1 MLCIPSL
8 FYLAFVRLKG
18 RILKKNLGFGGQQ
31 GAILEKGT
39 LVEVKLHGDR
49 RLVVIDRPEGKKHFQ
64 AIDEYGNTHT
74 IHPRE
79 INYTIKVSGEITSF
93 THTKIPTF
101 LSKVDRFL
109 DPSSLEVAW
118 EILIEDNQPT
128 SPHELANLLFSE
140 ISMVTAYASYCLL
153 TNDKIYFKQKGELYE
168 PRSSSQVT
176 ELKHQAE
183 AAAQRARLLEEFQQ
197 KLNTKLAGGA
207 VEWTASDRSRLD
219 CLERYALYG
228 DEASDK
234 AAAQDLLSFGKR
246 SKNEQAAFQML
257 VDLGIWNEHEN
268 LNLLR
273 SQVPLH
279 FANEVVIAA
288 QNCLTAPIP
297 DKMLDLRRDLTHLHV
312 YTIDD
317 ITTTEIDDGLSIETL
332 ADGRKRIWIHIA
344 DPTRW
349 LEPDS
354 PLDKDARKR
363 GTSVYLPTGVIPM
376 FPIEL
381 AAGPMSLIEN
391 KVCHAMSFAVDLD
404 EVGAVSHYEIMAS
417 LVKPNYRLTY
427 EDVEEMLQLGV
438 EDDLD
443 RLADFA
449 RLRKKWRVDQ
459 GAIEIH
465 LPDTSV
471 KVDSKNGDRLG
482 DRLTLELM
490 EDVFSRQLVAEMMI
504 LAGEIA
510 AKFAQ
515 TNNIP
520 IPYRYQEPPELPPL
534 DTLMQLP
541 SGPVR
546 EFAICRCMTKGSLGL
561 YASRHAG
568 LGLDVYAQV
577 TSPIRR
583 YSDLLAHWQ
592 IKAFLRE
599 EPLPFTAEMLTAIL
613 QAIDPAIW
621 DANQVEKQ
629 SVRYWSLEYLRR
641 NKDVVWEAL
650 MLDWLRENEKLAL
663 ILIEDL
669 GLKLPMRINRQIQV
683 GDNLRIKTSEVDP
696 RKDIIYFQ
704 EAQQF
709 QSQLEIEME
718 RESDRLESEYAT
730 TMP

>member
-1 MLCIPSL
+1 M
-8 FYLAFVRLKG
+8 
-18 RILKKNLGFGGQQ
+18 
-31 GAILEKGT
+31 EKGT

-64 AIDEYGNTHT
+64 AIDENGNTHT

-79 INYTIKVSGEITSF
+79 INYIIKASGESSSF
-93 THTKIPTF
+93 TYTQIPSF
-101 LSKVDRFL
+101 LQKVENFL

-128 SPHELANLLFSE
+128 NPSNLANLLFSE
-140 ISMVTAYASYCLL
+140 VSAVTSYASYCLL
-153 TNDKIYFKQKGELYE
+153 SSDKIYFKQKGDLYE
-168 PRSSSQVT
+168 PRSNSQVS

-183 AAAQRARLLEEFQQ
+183 AAAQRAKLIEEFQN
-197 KLNTKLAGGA
+197 KLTTKLSGGE
-207 VEWTASDRSRLD
+207 VTWTTSDRSRLD
-219 CLERYALYG
+219 CLERYALNG

-234 AAAQDLLSFGKR
+234 AAAQELLSFAKR
-246 SKNEQAAFQML
+246 PKNEQAAFQML
-257 VDLGIWNEHEN
+257 VDLGIWSEHEN

-273 SQVPLH
+273 SQIPIR
-279 FANEVVIAA
+279 FANELIAA
-288 QNCLTAPIP
+288 AQECFTAPIP
-297 DKMLDLRRDLTHLHV
+297 DHMGDLRRDLTHLHV

-317 ITTTEIDDGLSIETL
+317 ISTTEIDDGLSIETL

-349 LEPDS
+349 LDPDS
-354 PLDKDARKR
+354 PLDRDARKR

-391 KVCHAMSFAVDLD
+391 KVCHAVSFAVDLD
-404 EVGAVSHYEIMAS
+404 EVGAVAHYEIVTS

-471 KVDSKNGDRLG
+471 KVDSKNGDRL
-482 DRLTLELM
+482 TLELM
-490 EDVFSRQLVAEMMI
+490 EDTFSRQLVAEMMI
-504 LAGEIA
+504 LAGEVA

-520 IPYRYQEPPELPPL
+520 IPYRYQEQPELPPL

-568 LGLDVYAQV
+568 LGLDAYAQV

-592 IKAFLRE
+592 IKAFLRG

-621 DANQVEKQ
+621 DANQVERQ
-629 SVRYWSLEYLRR
+629 SVKYWSLEYLRR

-663 ILIEDL
+663 VLIEDL

-683 GDNLRIKTSEVDP
+683 GDNLQIRTSDVDP

-704 EAQQF
+704 EVQQ
-709 QSQLEIEME
+709 STSPLEIEME
-718 RESDRLESEYAT
+718 RNIDRIESEYAT
-730 TMP
+730 L

>member
-1 MLCIPSL
+1 M
-8 FYLAFVRLKG
+8 
-18 RILKKNLGFGGQQ
+18 
-31 GAILEKGT
+31 EKGT
-39 LVEVKLHGDR
+39 LIEVKLHGDR
-49 RLVVIDRPEGKKHFQ
+49 RLAVIDRPEGKKHFQ
-64 AIDEYGNTHT
+64 AIDENGNTHT

-79 INYTIKVSGEITSF
+79 INYIIKANGESASLTYTQIPSF
-93 THTKIPTF
+93 
-101 LSKVDRFL
+101 LQKVEKFL

-118 EILIEDNQPT
+118 EILSEDNQPT
-128 SPHELANLLFSE
+128 SPNDLANLLFSE
-140 ISMVTAYASYCLL
+140 ISTVTSYASYCLL
-153 TNDKIYFKQKGELYE
+153 STDKIYFKQKGDLYE
-168 PRSSSQVT
+168 PRSGSQVS
-176 ELKHQAE
+176 ELKHQAD
-183 AAAQRARLLEEFQQ
+183 AAAQRAKLIEEFQQ
-197 KLNTKLAGGA
+197 KLSTKLSGDEVA
-207 VEWTASDRSRLD
+207 WTTSDRSRLD

-234 AAAQDLLSFGKR
+234 AAAQELLSFAKR

-273 SQVPLH
+273 SQIPLH
-279 FANEVVIAA
+279 FANEVVAAA
-288 QNCLTAPIP
+288 QDCVTAPIP
-297 DKMLDLRRDLTHLHV
+297 DNMQELRRDLTHLHV

-317 ITTTEIDDGLSIETL
+317 ISTTEIDDGLSIETL
-332 ADGRKRIWIHIA
+332 ADGGKRIWIHIA

-349 LEPDS
+349 LNPES

-376 FPIEL
+376 FPMDL
-381 AAGPMSLIEN
+381 ATGPMSLIEN

-404 EVGAVSHYEIMAS
+404 EVGAVAHYEIVAS

-427 EDVEEMLQLGV
+427 DDVEEMLQLGV
-438 EDDLD
+438 EDDLE
-443 RLADFA
+443 RIADFA
-449 RLRKKWRVDQ
+449 RLRKKWRVAQ

-471 KVDSKNGDRLG
+471 KVDSKNGDRL
-482 DRLTLELM
+482 TLELM
-490 EDVFSRQLVAEMMI
+490 EDTFSRQLVAEMMI
-504 LAGEIA
+504 LAGEVA
-510 AKFAQ
+510 ARFAQ
-515 TNNIP
+515 THSIP
-520 IPYRYQEPPELPPL
+520 IPYRYQEQPELPPL

-568 LGLDVYAQV
+568 LGLDAYAQV

-592 IKAFLRE
+592 IKAFLKN

-613 QAIDPAIW
+613 QAIEPAIW

-663 ILIEDL
+663 VLIEDL
-669 GLKLPMRINRQIQV
+669 GLKLPMRITRQIQV
-683 GDNLRIKTSEVDP
+683 GDNLRIKTGEVDP

-704 EAQQF
+704 EAQP
-709 QSQLEIEME
+709 STSILEMEME
-718 RESDRLESEYAT
+718 RGSDRLESEYAT
-730 TMP
+730 L

>member
-1 MLCIPSL
+1 M
-8 FYLAFVRLKG
+8 
-18 RILKKNLGFGGQQ
+18 
-31 GAILEKGT
+31 EKGT

-64 AIDEYGNTHT
+64 AIDENGNTHT

-79 INYTIKVSGEITSF
+79 INYTIKASGEGTSF
-93 THTKIPTF
+93 NHLQIPSFLQKIE
-101 LSKVDRFL
+101 KFL

-118 EILIEDNQPT
+118 EILIEDNQAT
-128 SPHELANLLFSE
+128 SPSDLANLLFSE
-140 ISMVTAYASYCLL
+140 LSAVTSYASYCLL
-153 TNDKIYFKQKGELYE
+153 SNDKIYFKQKGELYE
-168 PRSSSQVT
+168 PRSLSQVS

-183 AAAQRARLLEEFQQ
+183 AAAQRAKLLEEFQQ
-197 KLNTKLAGGA
+197 KITDKLSGID
-207 VEWTASDRSRLD
+207 VTWTTSERSRLD
-219 CLERYALYG
+219 CLERYALHG

-234 AAAQDLLSFGKR
+234 AAAQELLSFAKR
-246 SKNEQAAFQML
+246 SKNEQSAFQML
-257 VDLGIWNEHEN
+257 VDLGIWSEHEN

-273 SQVPLH
+273 SQIPIR
-279 FANEVVIAA
+279 FANELIAA
-288 QNCLTAPIP
+288 AQECFTNPIP
-297 DKMLDLRRDLTHLHV
+297 DRMGDLRRDLTHLHV

-317 ITTTEIDDGLSIETL
+317 ISTTEIDDGLSIETL
-332 ADGRKRIWIHIA
+332 ADGSKRIWIHIA

-349 LEPDS
+349 LDPES
-354 PLDKDARKR
+354 ALDKDARKR

-376 FPIEL
+376 FPMDL
-381 AAGPMSLIEN
+381 ATGPMSLIES

-404 EVGAVSHYEIMAS
+404 AVGAIAKYEIVAS

-427 EDVEEMLQLGV
+427 DDVEEMLQLGV
-438 EDDLD
+438 EDDLE
-443 RLADFA
+443 RLADYA

-471 KVDSKNGDRLG
+471 KVDSKNGDRL
-482 DRLTLELM
+482 TLELM
-490 EDVFSRQLVAEMMI
+490 EDTFSRQLVAEMMI
-504 LAGEIA
+504 LAGEVA

-520 IPYRYQEPPELPPL
+520 IPYRYQEQPELPPL

-561 YASRHAG
+561 YASRHSG
-568 LGLDVYAQV
+568 LGLDAYAQV

-592 IKAFLRE
+592 IKAFLLG

-663 ILIEDL
+663 VLIEDL
-669 GLKLPMRINRQIQV
+669 GLKLPMRITRQIQV
-683 GDNLRIKTSEVDP
+683 GDNLRIKTGEVDP

-704 EAQQF
+704 EAQQ
-709 QSQLEIEME
+709 STSVLEMEME
-718 RESDRLESEYAT
+718 RDSDRHESEYAT
-730 TMP
+730 

>member
-1 MLCIPSL
+1 
-8 FYLAFVRLKG
+8 
-18 RILKKNLGFGGQQ
+18 
-31 GAILEKGT
+31 LEKGT

-64 AIDEYGNTHT
+64 AIDENGNTHT

-79 INYTIKVSGEITSF
+79 INYTIKASGEGTSF
-93 THTKIPTF
+93 NHLQIPSFLQKIE
-101 LSKVDRFL
+101 KFL

-118 EILIEDNQPT
+118 EILIEDNQAT
-128 SPHELANLLFSE
+128 SPSDLANLLFSE
-140 ISMVTAYASYCLL
+140 LSAVTSYASYCLL
-153 TNDKIYFKQKGELYE
+153 SNDKIYFKQKGDLFE
-168 PRSSSQVT
+168 PRSLSQVS

-183 AAAQRARLLEEFQQ
+183 AAAQRAKLLEEFQQ
-197 KLNTKLAGGA
+197 KITDKLSGA
-207 VEWTASDRSRLD
+207 DVTWTTSDRSRLD
-219 CLERYALYG
+219 CLERYALHG

-234 AAAQDLLSFGKR
+234 AAAQELLSFAKR
-246 SKNEQAAFQML
+246 SKNEQSAFQML
-257 VDLGIWNEHEN
+257 VDLGIWSEHEN

-273 SQVPLH
+273 SQIPIR
-279 FANEVVIAA
+279 FANELIAA
-288 QNCLTAPIP
+288 AQECFTNPIP
-297 DKMLDLRRDLTHLHV
+297 DRMGDLRRDLTHLHV

-317 ITTTEIDDGLSIETL
+317 ISTTEIDDGLSIETL
-332 ADGRKRIWIHIA
+332 ADGSKRIWIHIA

-349 LEPDS
+349 LDPES
-354 PLDKDARKR
+354 ALDKDARKR

-376 FPIEL
+376 FPMDL
-381 AAGPMSLIEN
+381 ATGPMSLIES

-404 EVGAVSHYEIMAS
+404 AVGAIANYEIVAS

-427 EDVEEMLQLGV
+427 DDVEEMLQLGV
-438 EDDLD
+438 EDDLE
-443 RLADFA
+443 RLADYA

-471 KVDSKNGDRLG
+471 KVDSKNGDRL
-482 DRLTLELM
+482 TLELM
-490 EDVFSRQLVAEMMI
+490 EDTFSRQLVAEMMI
-504 LAGEIA
+504 LAGEVA

-520 IPYRYQEPPELPPL
+520 IPYRYQEQPELPPL

-561 YASRHAG
+561 YASRHSG
-568 LGLDVYAQV
+568 LGLDAYAQV

-592 IKAFLRE
+592 IKAFLLG

-663 ILIEDL
+663 VLIEDL
-669 GLKLPMRINRQIQV
+669 GLKLPMRITRQIQV
-683 GDNLRIKTSEVDP
+683 GDNLRIKTGEVDP
-696 RKDIIYFQ
+696 RKDVIYFL
-704 EAQQF
+704 EAQQ
-709 QSQLEIEME
+709 STSVLEMEME
-718 RESDRLESEYAT
+718 RDSDRHESEYAT
-730 TMP
+730 

>member
-1 MLCIPSL
+1 M
-8 FYLAFVRLKG
+8 
-18 RILKKNLGFGGQQ
+18 
-31 GAILEKGT
+31 EKGT
-39 LVEVKLHGDR
+39 LVEIKLHGDR

-64 AIDEYGNTHT
+64 AIDENGNTHT
-74 IHPRE
+74 VHPRE
-79 INYTIKVSGEITSF
+79 INYTIKANGENSSF
-93 THTKIPTF
+93 TYSQIPSF
-101 LSKVDRFL
+101 LQKTEKFL

-118 EILIEDNQPT
+118 EILIEDNQAT
-128 SPHELANLLFSE
+128 SPTDLANLLFSE
-140 ISMVTAYASYCLL
+140 ISAVTSYASYCLL
-153 TNDKIYFKQKGELYE
+153 NNDKIYFKQKGDLYE

-176 ELKHQAE
+176 ELKYQAN
-183 AAAQRARLLEEFQQ
+183 AAAQRAKLIEEFQQ
-197 KLNTKLAGGA
+197 KLTTRLSGGD
-207 VEWTASDRSRLD
+207 VTWTTSDRSRLD
-219 CLERYALYG
+219 CLERYALHG

-234 AAAQDLLSFGKR
+234 SAAQELLSFAKR
-246 SKNEQAAFQML
+246 SKNEPAAFQML

-273 SQVPLH
+273 SQIPIR
-279 FANEVVIAA
+279 FANELLVAA
-288 QNCLTAPIP
+288 QDCLNAPIP
-297 DKMLDLRRDLTHLHV
+297 DKMQDLRRDLTHLHV

-317 ITTTEIDDGLSIETL
+317 ISTTEIDDGLSIETL
-332 ADGRKRIWIHIA
+332 ADGNKRIWIHIA

-349 LEPDS
+349 LEPES
-354 PLDKDARKR
+354 ILDKDARKR

-376 FPIEL
+376 FPMDL
-381 AAGPMSLIEN
+381 ATGPMSLIQS

-404 EVGAVSHYEIMAS
+404 EMGAISNYEIVAS
-417 LVKPNYRLTY
+417 LIKPNYRLTY

-438 EDDLD
+438 EDDLE

-449 RLRKKWRVDQ
+449 RLRKKWRVSQ

-471 KVDSKNGDRLG
+471 KVDSNPKAQSDAKGG
-482 DRLTLELM
+482 DRLTLELV
-490 EDVFSRQLVAEMMI
+490 EDTFSRQLVAEMMI
-504 LAGEIA
+504 LGGEVA

-520 IPYRYQEPPELPPL
+520 IPYRYQEQPELPPL

-541 SGPVR
+541 AGPVR

-568 LGLDVYAQV
+568 LGLDAYAQI

-592 IKAFLRE
+592 IKAFLRQ
-599 EPLPFTAEMLTAIL
+599 EPLPFTAEMLTGIL
-613 QAIDPAIW
+613 QAIEPAIW

-663 ILIEDL
+663 VLIEDL
-669 GLKLPMRINRQIQV
+669 GLKLPMKISRQIQV

-704 EAQQF
+704 EAQQ
-709 QSQLEIEME
+709 STSILEME
-718 RESDRLESEYAT
+718 MDRDSDQTSDLLESEYAT
-730 TMP
+730 L

>member
-1 MLCIPSL
+1 M
-8 FYLAFVRLKG
+8 
-18 RILKKNLGFGGQQ
+18 
-31 GAILEKGT
+31 EKGT

-64 AIDEYGNTHT
+64 AIDENGNTHT

-79 INYTIKVSGEITSF
+79 INYTIKASGEGTSF
-93 THTKIPTF
+93 NHLQIPSF
-101 LSKVDRFL
+101 LQKTEKFL

-118 EILIEDNQPT
+118 EILIEDNQAT
-128 SPHELANLLFSE
+128 SPSDLANLLFSE
-140 ISMVTAYASYCLL
+140 LSAVTSYASYCLL
-153 TNDKIYFKQKGELYE
+153 SNDKIYFKQKGDLYE
-168 PRSSSQVT
+168 PRSLSQVS

-183 AAAQRARLLEEFQQ
+183 AAAQRAKLLEEFQQ
-197 KLNTKLAGGA
+197 KITDKLSGA
-207 VEWTASDRSRLD
+207 DVAWTTSDRSRLD
-219 CLERYALYG
+219 CLERYALHG

-234 AAAQDLLSFGKR
+234 AAAQELLSFAKR
-246 SKNEQAAFQML
+246 SKNEQSAFQML
-257 VDLGIWNEHEN
+257 VDLGIWSEHEN

-273 SQVPLH
+273 SQIPIR
-279 FANEVVIAA
+279 FANELIAA
-288 QNCLTAPIP
+288 AQECFTNPIP
-297 DKMLDLRRDLTHLHV
+297 DKMGDLRRDLTHLHV

-317 ITTTEIDDGLSIETL
+317 ISTTEIDDGLSIETL
-332 ADGRKRIWIHIA
+332 ADGSKRIWIHIA

-349 LEPDS
+349 LDPES
-354 PLDKDARKR
+354 ALDKDARKR

-376 FPIEL
+376 FPMDL
-381 AAGPMSLIEN
+381 ATGPMSLIES

-404 EVGAVSHYEIMAS
+404 AVGAIANYEIVAS

-427 EDVEEMLQLGV
+427 DDVEEMLQLGV
-438 EDDLD
+438 EDDLE
-443 RLADFA
+443 RLADYA

-471 KVDSKNGDRLG
+471 KVDSKNGDRL
-482 DRLTLELM
+482 TLELM
-490 EDVFSRQLVAEMMI
+490 EDTFSRQLVAEMMI
-504 LAGEIA
+504 LAGEVA

-520 IPYRYQEPPELPPL
+520 IPYRYQEQPELPPL

-561 YASRHAG
+561 YASRHSG
-568 LGLDVYAQV
+568 LGLDAYAQV

-592 IKAFLRE
+592 IKAFLLG

-663 ILIEDL
+663 VLIEDL
-669 GLKLPMRINRQIQV
+669 GLKLPMRITRQIQV
-683 GDNLRIKTSEVDP
+683 GDNLRIKTGEVDP

-704 EAQQF
+704 EAQQ
-709 QSQLEIEME
+709 STSVLEMEME
-718 RESDRLESEYAT
+718 RDSDRHESEYAT
-730 TMP
+730 

>member
-1 MLCIPSL
+1 M
-8 FYLAFVRLKG
+8 
-18 RILKKNLGFGGQQ
+18 
-31 GAILEKGT
+31 EKGT

-64 AIDEYGNTHT
+64 AIDENGSTHT

-79 INYTIKVSGEITSF
+79 VNYIIKAIGESSSF
-93 THTKIPTF
+93 THIKIPSF
-101 LSKVDRFL
+101 LQKVENFL
-109 DPSSLEVAW
+109 DPSSLEIAW
-118 EILIEDNQPT
+118 ELLIEDNQAV
-128 SPHELANLLFSE
+128 SPNDLANLLFSE
-140 ISMVTAYASYCLL
+140 ISAVTSYASYCLL
-153 TNDKIYFKQKGELYE
+153 SNDKVYFKQKGDLYE
-168 PRSSSQVT
+168 PRSSTQVL

-183 AAAQRARLLEEFQQ
+183 AASQRAKLIEEFQQ
-197 KLNTKLAGGA
+197 KLSSKLSGND
-207 VEWTASDRSRLD
+207 VIWTSSDRSRLD
-219 CLERYALYG
+219 CLERYALHG

-234 AAAQDLLSFGKR
+234 SAAQELLSFAKR
-246 SKNEQAAFQML
+246 SKNEPAAFQML

-273 SQVPLH
+273 SQIPIR
-279 FANEVVIAA
+279 FANELLVAA
-288 QNCLTAPIP
+288 QDCLNAPIP
-297 DKMLDLRRDLTHLHV
+297 DKMQDLRRDLTHLHV

-317 ITTTEIDDGLSIETL
+317 ISTTEIDDGLSIETL
-332 ADGRKRIWIHIA
+332 ADGSKRIWIHIA

-349 LEPDS
+349 LEPES
-354 PLDKDARKR
+354 ILDKDARKR

-376 FPIEL
+376 FPMDL
-381 AAGPMSLIEN
+381 ATGPMSLIQS

-404 EVGAVSHYEIMAS
+404 EMGAISNYEIVAS
-417 LVKPNYRLTY
+417 LIKPNYRLTY

-438 EDDLD
+438 EDDLE

-449 RLRKKWRVDQ
+449 RLRKKWRVSQ

-471 KVDSKNGDRLG
+471 KVDSNPKAQSDAKGG
-482 DRLTLELM
+482 DRLTLELV
-490 EDVFSRQLVAEMMI
+490 EDTFSRQLVAEMMI
-504 LAGEIA
+504 LGGEVA

-520 IPYRYQEPPELPPL
+520 IPYRYQEQPELPPL

-541 SGPVR
+541 AGPVR

-568 LGLDVYAQV
+568 LGLDAYAQI

-592 IKAFLRE
+592 IKAFLRQ
-599 EPLPFTAEMLTAIL
+599 EPLPFTAEMLTGIL
-613 QAIDPAIW
+613 QAIEPAIW

-663 ILIEDL
+663 VLIEDL
-669 GLKLPMRINRQIQV
+669 GLKLPMKISRQIQV

-704 EAQQF
+704 EAQQ
-709 QSQLEIEME
+709 STSILEME
-718 RESDRLESEYAT
+718 MDRDSDQTSDRLESEYANI
-730 TMP
+730 

>member
-1 MLCIPSL
+1 M
-8 FYLAFVRLKG
+8 
-18 RILKKNLGFGGQQ
+18 
-31 GAILEKGT
+31 EKGT

-64 AIDEYGNTHT
+64 AIDENGNTHT

-79 INYTIKVSGEITSF
+79 INYTIKASGENSSF
-93 THTKIPTF
+93 THLQIPSF
-101 LSKVDRFL
+101 LQKVEKFL

-118 EILIEDNQPT
+118 EILIEDNQATNPND
-128 SPHELANLLFSE
+128 LANLLFSE
-140 ISMVTAYASYCLL
+140 STAVTSYASYCLL
-153 TNDKIYFKQKGELYE
+153 SNDKIYFKQKGDLYE
-168 PRSSSQVT
+168 PRSSSQVS
-176 ELKHQAE
+176 ELKHQAD
-183 AAAQRARLLEEFQQ
+183 AAAQRAKLIEEFQQ
-197 KLNTKLAGGA
+197 KLTTKLSGGDIA
-207 VEWTASDRSRLD
+207 WTTSDRSRLD

-234 AAAQDLLSFGKR
+234 AAAQELLSFAKR

-257 VDLGIWNEHEN
+257 VDLGIWSEHEN

-273 SQVPLH
+273 SQIPIR
-279 FANEVVIAA
+279 FANELIAA
-288 QNCLTAPIP
+288 AQECFTSPIP
-297 DKMLDLRRDLTHLHV
+297 DNMGDLRRDLTHLHV

-317 ITTTEIDDGLSIETL
+317 ISTTEIDDGLSIETL

-349 LEPDS
+349 LDPES

-404 EVGAVSHYEIMAS
+404 EVGAVAHYEIVAS

-471 KVDSKNGDRLG
+471 KVDSKNGDRL
-482 DRLTLELM
+482 TLELM
-490 EDVFSRQLVAEMMI
+490 EDTFSRQLVAEMMI
-504 LAGEIA
+504 LAGEVA

-520 IPYRYQEPPELPPL
+520 IPYRYQEQPELPPL

-568 LGLDVYAQV
+568 LGLDAYAQV

-663 ILIEDL
+663 VLIEDL

-683 GDNLRIKTSEVDP
+683 GDNLRIKTGEVDP

-704 EAQQF
+704 EAQQ
-709 QSQLEIEME
+709 STSVLEMEME
-718 RESDRLESEYAT
+718 RDSDRLESEYAS
-730 TMP
+730 PI

>member
-1 MLCIPSL
+1 
-8 FYLAFVRLKG
+8 
-18 RILKKNLGFGGQQ
+18 
-31 GAILEKGT
+31 LEKGT

-64 AIDEYGNTHT
+64 AIDENGNTHT

-79 INYTIKVSGEITSF
+79 INYTIKASGEGTSF
-93 THTKIPTF
+93 NHLQIPSFLQKIE
-101 LSKVDRFL
+101 KFL

-118 EILIEDNQPT
+118 EILIEDNQAT
-128 SPHELANLLFSE
+128 SPSDLANLLFSE
-140 ISMVTAYASYCLL
+140 LSAVTSYASYCLL
-153 TNDKIYFKQKGELYE
+153 SNDKIYFKQKGDLFE
-168 PRSSSQVT
+168 PRSLSQVS

-183 AAAQRARLLEEFQQ
+183 AAAQRAKLLEEFQQ
-197 KLNTKLAGGA
+197 KITDKLSGA
-207 VEWTASDRSRLD
+207 DVTWTTSDRSRLD
-219 CLERYALYG
+219 CLERYALHG

-234 AAAQDLLSFGKR
+234 AAAQELLSFAKR
-246 SKNEQAAFQML
+246 SKNEQSAFQML
-257 VDLGIWNEHEN
+257 VDLGIWSEHEN

-273 SQVPLH
+273 SQIPIR
-279 FANEVVIAA
+279 FANELIAA
-288 QNCLTAPIP
+288 AQECFTNPIP
-297 DKMLDLRRDLTHLHV
+297 DRMGDLRRDLTHLHV

-317 ITTTEIDDGLSIETL
+317 ISTTEIDDGLSIETL
-332 ADGRKRIWIHIA
+332 ADGSKRIWIHIA

-349 LEPDS
+349 LDPES
-354 PLDKDARKR
+354 ALDKDARKR

-376 FPIEL
+376 FPMDL
-381 AAGPMSLIEN
+381 ATGPMSLIES

-404 EVGAVSHYEIMAS
+404 AVGAIANYEIVAS

-427 EDVEEMLQLGV
+427 DDVEEMLQLGV
-438 EDDLD
+438 EDDLE
-443 RLADFA
+443 RLADYA

-471 KVDSKNGDRLG
+471 KVDSKNGDRL
-482 DRLTLELM
+482 TLELM
-490 EDVFSRQLVAEMMI
+490 EDTFSRQLVAEMMI
-504 LAGEIA
+504 LAGEVA

-520 IPYRYQEPPELPPL
+520 IPYRYQEQPELPPL

-561 YASRHAG
+561 YASRHSG
-568 LGLDVYAQV
+568 LGLDAYAQV

-592 IKAFLRE
+592 IKAFLLG

-663 ILIEDL
+663 VLIEDL
-669 GLKLPMRINRQIQV
+669 GLKLPMRITRQIQV
-683 GDNLRIKTSEVDP
+683 GDNLRIKTGEVDP
-696 RKDIIYFQ
+696 RKDIIYFL
-704 EAQQF
+704 EAQQ
-709 QSQLEIEME
+709 STSVLEMEME
-718 RESDRLESEYAT
+718 RDSDRHESEYAT
-730 TMP
+730 

>member
-1 MLCIPSL
+1 M
-8 FYLAFVRLKG
+8 
-18 RILKKNLGFGGQQ
+18 
-31 GAILEKGT
+31 EKGT

-64 AIDEYGNTHT
+64 AIDQNGNTHT

-79 INYTIKVSGEITSF
+79 INYIIKASGESTSF
-93 THTKIPTF
+93 TYTQIPSF
-101 LSKVDRFL
+101 LQKVDKFL

-118 EILIEDNQPT
+118 EILIEDSQIT
-128 SPHELANLLFSE
+128 SPNDLANLLFSE
-140 ISMVTAYASYCLL
+140 ISAVTSYASYCLL
-153 TNDKIYFKQKGELYE
+153 ANDKIYFKQKGDLYE
-168 PRSSSQVT
+168 PRSSSQVS

-183 AAAQRARLLEEFQQ
+183 AAAQRAKLIEEFQQ
-197 KLNTKLAGGA
+197 KITTKLSGSE
-207 VEWTASDRSRLD
+207 VTWTTSDRSRLD

-234 AAAQDLLSFGKR
+234 AAAQELLSFAKR

-257 VDLGIWNEHEN
+257 VDLGIWSEHEN

-273 SQVPLH
+273 SQIPIR
-279 FANEVVIAA
+279 FANELIAA
-288 QNCLTAPIP
+288 AQECFTAPIP
-297 DKMLDLRRDLTHLHV
+297 DNMGDLRRDLTHLHV

-317 ITTTEIDDGLSIETL
+317 ISTTEIDDGLSIETL
-332 ADGRKRIWIHIA
+332 ADGRKRIWVHIA

-349 LEPDS
+349 LDPDS

-391 KVCHAMSFAVDLD
+391 KVCHAMSFAIDLD
-404 EVGAVSHYEIMAS
+404 EVGAIAHYEIVAS

-438 EDDLD
+438 EDDLE

-449 RLRKKWRVDQ
+449 RLRKKWRVAQ

-471 KVDSKNGDRLG
+471 KVDSKND

-490 EDVFSRQLVAEMMI
+490 EDTFSRQLVAEMMI
-504 LAGEIA
+504 LAGEVA

-520 IPYRYQEPPELPPL
+520 IPYRYQEQPELPPL

-568 LGLDVYAQV
+568 LGLDAYAQV

-663 ILIEDL
+663 VLIEDL

-683 GDNLRIKTSEVDP
+683 GDTLRIKTGEVDP

-704 EAQQF
+704 EAQQ
-709 QSQLEIEME
+709 STSILEIEME
-718 RESDRLESEYAT
+718 RDSDRLESEYT
-730 TMP
+730 TIS

>member
-1 MLCIPSL
+1 LT
-8 FYLAFVRLKG
+8 G
-18 RILKKNLGFGGQQ
+18 Q

-64 AIDEYGNTHT
+64 AIDENGNSHT

-79 INYTIKVSGEITSF
+79 INYVVKGNAENFSF
-93 THTKIPTF
+93 THMQIPTF
-101 LSKVDRFL
+101 LQKIQNFL

-118 EILIEDNQPT
+118 EILIEDNQTTDPND
-128 SPHELANLLFSE
+128 LANLLFSE
-140 ISMVTAYASYCLL
+140 ISPVTSYAAYCLL
-153 TNDKIYFKQKGELYE
+153 SDDKIYFKQKGNFYE
-168 PRSSSQVT
+168 PRSSAQIL

-183 AAAQRARLLEEFQQ
+183 AASQKAKLIEEFQQ
-197 KLNTKLAGGA
+197 KLTDKLAGGD
-207 VEWTASDRSRLD
+207 VTWTVSDRTRLES
-219 CLERYALYG
+219 LERYALHG
-228 DEASDK
+228 DETSDK
-234 AAAQDLLSFGKR
+234 AIAQELLSFAKR

-273 SQVPLH
+273 SQVPIR
-279 FANEVVIAA
+279 FANEVLAAA
-288 QNCLTAPIP
+288 QACLAEPIP
-297 DKMLDLRRDLTHLHV
+297 DSMQELRKDLTHLHV

-317 ITTTEIDDGLSIETL
+317 ISTTEIDDGLSVETL
-332 ADGRKRIWIHIA
+332 ENGSKRIWIHIA

-349 LEPDS
+349 VDPESL
-354 PLDKDARKR
+354 LDRDARKR

-381 AAGPMSLIEN
+381 AAGPMSLIQS
-391 KVCHAMSFAVDLD
+391 KVCHALSFAVDLD
-404 EVGAVSHYEIMAS
+404 ELGAVANYEIMAS

-443 RLADFA
+443 RLAEFA
-449 RLRKKWRVDQ
+449 RLRKKWRVAE

-465 LPDTSV
+465 LPDTTV
-471 KVDSKNGDRLG
+471 KVDPRPEDQGG
-482 DRLTLELM
+482 GVTLELM
-490 EDVFSRQLVAEMMI
+490 EDSFSRQLVAEMMI
-504 LAGEIA
+504 LAGEVA
-510 AKFAQ
+510 ARFAQ

-520 IPYRYQEPPELPPL
+520 IPYRYQDQPELPPL
-534 DTLMQLP
+534 DTLMLLP

-546 EFAICRCMTKGSLGL
+546 EFAICRCMTKGLLGL
-561 YASRHAG
+561 YASRHSG
-568 LGLDVYAQV
+568 LGLDAYAQV

-592 IKAFLRE
+592 IKAFLRDQA
-599 EPLPFTAEMLTAIL
+599 LPFTAEMLTSIL

-641 NKDVVWEAL
+641 HKDVVWEAL

-683 GDNLRIKTSEVDP
+683 GDNLRIKTGEVEP

-704 EAQQF
+704 EVQQGSD
-709 QSQLEIEME
+709 Q
-718 RESDRLESEYAT
+718 ESKILG
-730 TMP
+730 

>member
-1 MLCIPSL
+1 LQ
-8 FYLAFVRLKG
+8 KT
-18 RILKKNLGFGGQQ
+18 
-31 GAILEKGT
+31 EK
-39 LVEVKLHGDR
+39 
-49 RLVVIDRPEGKKHFQ
+49 
-64 AIDEYGNTHT
+64 
-74 IHPRE
+74 
-79 INYTIKVSGEITSF
+79 
-93 THTKIPTF
+93 
-101 LSKVDRFL
+101 FL

-118 EILIEDNQPT
+118 EILIEDNQAT
-128 SPHELANLLFSE
+128 SPNDLANLLFSE
-140 ISMVTAYASYCLL
+140 LSAVTSYASYCLL
-153 TNDKIYFKQKGELYE
+153 SNDKIYFKQKGEIYE
-168 PRSSSQVT
+168 PRSLSQVS

-183 AAAQRARLLEEFQQ
+183 AAAQRAKLLEEFQQ
-197 KLNTKLAGGA
+197 KITDKLSGGD
-207 VEWTASDRSRLD
+207 VTWTTSDRSRLD
-219 CLERYALYG
+219 CLERYALHG

-234 AAAQDLLSFGKR
+234 AAAQELLSFAKR
-246 SKNEQAAFQML
+246 SKNEQSAFQML
-257 VDLGIWNEHEN
+257 VDLGIWSEHEN

-273 SQVPLH
+273 SQIPIR
-279 FANEVVIAA
+279 FANELIAA
-288 QNCLTAPIP
+288 AQECFTNPIP
-297 DKMLDLRRDLTHLHV
+297 DKMGDLRRDLTHLHV

-317 ITTTEIDDGLSIETL
+317 ISTTEIDDGLSIETL
-332 ADGRKRIWIHIA
+332 SDGCKRIWIHIA

-349 LEPDS
+349 LDPES
-354 PLDKDARKR
+354 ALDKDARKR

-376 FPIEL
+376 FPMDL
-381 AAGPMSLIEN
+381 ATGPMSLIES

-404 EVGAVSHYEIMAS
+404 AVGAIANYEIVAS

-427 EDVEEMLQLGV
+427 DDVEEMLQLGV
-438 EDDLD
+438 EDDLE
-443 RLADFA
+443 RLADYA

-471 KVDSKNGDRLG
+471 KVDSKDG

-490 EDVFSRQLVAEMMI
+490 EDTFSRQLVAEMMI
-504 LAGEIA
+504 LAGEVA

-520 IPYRYQEPPELPPL
+520 IPYRYQEQPELPPL

-561 YASRHAG
+561 YASRHSG
-568 LGLDVYAQV
+568 LGLDAYAQV

-592 IKAFLRE
+592 IKAFLLE

-663 ILIEDL
+663 VLIEDL
-669 GLKLPMRINRQIQV
+669 GLKLPMRITRQIQV
-683 GDNLRIKTSEVDP
+683 GDNLRIKTGEVDP
-696 RKDIIYFQ
+696 RKDIIYFL
-704 EAQQF
+704 EAQQ
-709 QSQLEIEME
+709 STSVLEMEME
-718 RESDRLESEYAT
+718 RDSDRLESEYAT
-730 TMP
+730 

>member
-1 MLCIPSL
+1 LT
-8 FYLAFVRLKG
+8 G
-18 RILKKNLGFGGQQ
+18 Q

-64 AIDEYGNTHT
+64 AIDENGNSHT

-79 INYTIKVSGEITSF
+79 INYVVKGNAENFSF
-93 THTKIPTF
+93 THMQIPKFLQKIQN
-101 LSKVDRFL
+101 FL

-118 EILIEDNQPT
+118 EILIEDNQTTDPND
-128 SPHELANLLFSE
+128 LANLLFSE
-140 ISMVTAYASYCLL
+140 ISPVTSYAAYCLL
-153 TNDKIYFKQKGELYE
+153 SDDKIYFKQKGNFYE
-168 PRSSSQVT
+168 PRSSAQIL

-183 AAAQRARLLEEFQQ
+183 AASQKAKLIEEFQQ
-197 KLNTKLAGGA
+197 KLTDKLAGGD
-207 VEWTASDRSRLD
+207 VTWTVSDRTRLES
-219 CLERYALYG
+219 LERYALHG
-228 DEASDK
+228 DETSDK
-234 AAAQDLLSFGKR
+234 AIAQELLSFAKR

-273 SQVPLH
+273 SQVPIR
-279 FANEVVIAA
+279 FANEVLAAA
-288 QNCLTAPIP
+288 QACLAEPIP
-297 DKMLDLRRDLTHLHV
+297 DSMQELRKDLTHLHV

-317 ITTTEIDDGLSIETL
+317 ISTTEIDDGLSVETL
-332 ADGRKRIWIHIA
+332 ENGSKRIWIHIA

-349 LEPDS
+349 VDPES
-354 PLDKDARKR
+354 PLDRDARKR

-381 AAGPMSLIEN
+381 AAGPMSLIQS
-391 KVCHAMSFAVDLD
+391 KVCHALSFAVDLD
-404 EVGAVSHYEIMAS
+404 ELGAVANYEIMAS

-443 RLADFA
+443 RLAEFA
-449 RLRKKWRVDQ
+449 RLRKKWRVAE

-465 LPDTSV
+465 LPDTTV
-471 KVDSKNGDRLG
+471 KVDPRPEDQGG
-482 DRLTLELM
+482 GVTLELM
-490 EDVFSRQLVAEMMI
+490 EDSFSRQLVAEMMI
-504 LAGEIA
+504 LAGEVA
-510 AKFAQ
+510 ARFAQ

-520 IPYRYQEPPELPPL
+520 IPYRYQDQPELPPL
-534 DTLMQLP
+534 DTLMLLP

-546 EFAICRCMTKGSLGL
+546 EFAICRCMTKGLLGL
-561 YASRHAG
+561 YASRHSG
-568 LGLDVYAQV
+568 LGLDAYAQV

-592 IKAFLRE
+592 IKAFLRDQA
-599 EPLPFTAEMLTAIL
+599 LPFTAEMLTSIL

-641 NKDVVWEAL
+641 HKDVVWEAL

-683 GDNLRIKTSEVDP
+683 GDNLRIKTGEVEP

-704 EAQQF
+704 EVQQGSD
-709 QSQLEIEME
+709 Q
-718 RESDRLESEYAT
+718 ESKILG
-730 TMP
+730 

>member
-1 MLCIPSL
+1 M
-8 FYLAFVRLKG
+8 
-18 RILKKNLGFGGQQ
+18 
-31 GAILEKGT
+31 EKGT

-64 AIDEYGNTHT
+64 AIDENGNTHT

-79 INYTIKVSGEITSF
+79 INYTIKASGECPSF
-93 THTKIPTF
+93 NHLQIPSFLQKIE
-101 LSKVDRFL
+101 KFL

-118 EILIEDNQPT
+118 EILIEDNQAT
-128 SPHELANLLFSE
+128 SPSDLANLLFSE
-140 ISMVTAYASYCLL
+140 LSAVTSYASYCLL
-153 TNDKIYFKQKGELYE
+153 SNDKIYFKQKGELYE
-168 PRSSSQVT
+168 PRSLSQVS

-183 AAAQRARLLEEFQQ
+183 AAAQRAKLLEEFQQ
-197 KLNTKLAGGA
+197 KITDKLAG
-207 VEWTASDRSRLD
+207 VDVTWTTSDRSRLD
-219 CLERYALYG
+219 CLERYALHG

-234 AAAQDLLSFGKR
+234 AAAQELLSFAKR
-246 SKNEQAAFQML
+246 SKNEQSAFQML
-257 VDLGIWNEHEN
+257 VDLGIWSEHEN

-273 SQVPLH
+273 SQIPIR
-279 FANEVVIAA
+279 FANELIAA
-288 QNCLTAPIP
+288 AQECFTNPIP
-297 DKMLDLRRDLTHLHV
+297 DKMGDLRRDLTHLHV

-317 ITTTEIDDGLSIETL
+317 ISTTEIDDGLSIETL
-332 ADGRKRIWIHIA
+332 ADGSKRIWIHIA

-349 LEPDS
+349 LDPES
-354 PLDKDARKR
+354 ALDKDARKR

-376 FPIEL
+376 FPMDL
-381 AAGPMSLIEN
+381 ATGPMSLIES

-404 EVGAVSHYEIMAS
+404 AVGAIANYEIVAS

-427 EDVEEMLQLGV
+427 DDVEEMLQLGV
-438 EDDLD
+438 EDDLE
-443 RLADFA
+443 RLADYA
-449 RLRKKWRVDQ
+449 RLRKKWRIAQ

-471 KVDSKNGDRLG
+471 KVDSKDG

-490 EDVFSRQLVAEMMI
+490 EDTFSRQLVAEMMI
-504 LAGEIA
+504 LAGEVA

-520 IPYRYQEPPELPPL
+520 IPYRYQEQPELPPL

-561 YASRHAG
+561 YASRHSG
-568 LGLDVYAQV
+568 LGLDAYAQV

-592 IKAFLRE
+592 IKAFLLG

-663 ILIEDL
+663 VLIEDL
-669 GLKLPMRINRQIQV
+669 GLKLPMRITRQIQV
-683 GDNLRIKTSEVDP
+683 GDNLRIKTGEVDP

-704 EAQQF
+704 ESQQ
-709 QSQLEIEME
+709 STSVLEMEME
-718 RESDRLESEYAT
+718 RDSDRHEFEYAT
-730 TMP
+730 

>member
-1 MLCIPSL
+1 M
-8 FYLAFVRLKG
+8 
-18 RILKKNLGFGGQQ
+18 
-31 GAILEKGT
+31 EKGT

-64 AIDEYGNTHT
+64 AIDENGNTHT

-79 INYTIKVSGEITSF
+79 INYTIKASGESTSF
-93 THTKIPTF
+93 NHLQIPSF
-101 LSKVDRFL
+101 LQKVEKFL

-118 EILIEDNQPT
+118 EILIEDSQAT
-128 SPHELANLLFSE
+128 SPNDLANLLFSE
-140 ISMVTAYASYCLL
+140 ISSVTSYASYCLL
-153 TNDKIYFKQKGELYE
+153 INDKIYFKQKGDLYE
-168 PRSSSQVT
+168 PRSSSQVL

-183 AAAQRARLLEEFQQ
+183 AAAQRAKLLEEFQQ
-197 KLNTKLAGGA
+197 KLTTKLSGGE
-207 VEWTASDRSRLD
+207 VTWTTSDRARLD
-219 CLERYALYG
+219 CLERYALHG

-234 AAAQDLLSFGKR
+234 TAAQELLSFAKR

-257 VDLGIWNEHEN
+257 VDLGIWSEHEN

-273 SQVPLH
+273 SQIPIR
-279 FANEVVIAA
+279 FANELIAA
-288 QNCLTAPIP
+288 AQECFTAPIP
-297 DKMLDLRRDLTHLHV
+297 DNMRDLRRDLTHLHV

-317 ITTTEIDDGLSIETL
+317 ISTTEIDDGLSIETL
-332 ADGRKRIWIHIA
+332 ADGKKRIWIHIA

-349 LEPDS
+349 LDPES

-391 KVCHAMSFAVDLD
+391 KVCHALSFAVDLD
-404 EVGAVSHYEIMAS
+404 EVGAVANYEIVAS

-471 KVDSKNGDRLG
+471 KVDSKNGDRL
-482 DRLTLELM
+482 TLELM
-490 EDVFSRQLVAEMMI
+490 EDTFSRQLVAEMMI
-504 LAGEIA
+504 LAGEVA

-520 IPYRYQEPPELPPL
+520 IPYRYQEQPELPPL

-568 LGLDVYAQV
+568 LGLDAYAQV

-592 IKAFLRE
+592 IKAFLRGE
-599 EPLPFTAEMLTAIL
+599 SLPFTAERLTEIL

-621 DANQVEKQ
+621 DANQVERQ
-629 SVRYWSLEYLRR
+629 SVKYWSLEYLRR

-663 ILIEDL
+663 VLIEDL

-683 GDNLRIKTSEVDP
+683 GDNLRIKTGEVDP

-704 EAQQF
+704 EAQQ
-709 QSQLEIEME
+709 STSILEMEME
-718 RESDRLESEYAT
+718 RDSEAVT
-730 TMP
+730 

>member
-1 MLCIPSL
+1 M
-8 FYLAFVRLKG
+8 
-18 RILKKNLGFGGQQ
+18 
-31 GAILEKGT
+31 EKGT
-39 LVEVKLHGDR
+39 LVEIKLHGDR

-64 AIDEYGNTHT
+64 AIDENGNTHT
-74 IHPRE
+74 VHPRE
-79 INYTIKVSGEITSF
+79 INYTIKANGENSSF
-93 THTKIPTF
+93 TYSQIPSF
-101 LSKVDRFL
+101 LQKTEKFL

-118 EILIEDNQPT
+118 EILIEDNQAT
-128 SPHELANLLFSE
+128 SPTDLANLLFSE
-140 ISMVTAYASYCLL
+140 ISAVTSYASYCLL
-153 TNDKIYFKQKGELYE
+153 NNDKIYFKQKGDLYE
-168 PRSSSQVT
+168 PRSTSQVT
-176 ELKHQAE
+176 ELKHQAD
-183 AAAQRARLLEEFQQ
+183 AAAQRAKLIEEFQQ
-197 KLNTKLAGGA
+197 KLTTRLSGGD
-207 VEWTASDRSRLD
+207 VTWTTSDRSRLD
-219 CLERYALYG
+219 CLERYALHG

-234 AAAQDLLSFGKR
+234 SAAQELLSFAKR
-246 SKNEQAAFQML
+246 SKNEPAAFQML
-257 VDLGIWNEHEN
+257 VDLGIWDEHEN

-273 SQVPLH
+273 SQIPIR
-279 FANEVVIAA
+279 FANELIAA
-288 QNCLTAPIP
+288 AQECFTAPIP
-297 DKMLDLRRDLTHLHV
+297 DNMQNLRRDLTHLHV

-317 ITTTEIDDGLSIETL
+317 ISTTEIDDGLSIETL

-349 LEPDS
+349 LDPES
-354 PLDKDARKR
+354 ILDKDARKR

-376 FPIEL
+376 FPMDL
-381 AAGPMSLIEN
+381 ATGPMSLIQS

-404 EVGAVSHYEIMAS
+404 EMGAISNYEIVAS
-417 LVKPNYRLTY
+417 LIKPNYRLTY

-438 EDDLD
+438 EDDLE

-449 RLRKKWRVDQ
+449 RLRKKWRVSQ

-471 KVDSKNGDRLG
+471 KVDSNPKAQSDAKGG
-482 DRLTLELM
+482 DRLTLELV
-490 EDVFSRQLVAEMMI
+490 EDTFSRQLVAEMMI
-504 LAGEIA
+504 LGGEVA

-520 IPYRYQEPPELPPL
+520 IPYRYQEQPELPPL

-541 SGPVR
+541 AGPVR

-568 LGLDVYAQV
+568 LGLDAYAQI

-592 IKAFLRE
+592 IKAFLRQ
-599 EPLPFTAEMLTAIL
+599 EPLPFTAEMLTGIL
-613 QAIDPAIW
+613 QAIEPAIW

-663 ILIEDL
+663 VLIEDL
-669 GLKLPMRINRQIQV
+669 GLKLPMKISRQIQV

-704 EAQQF
+704 EAQQ
-709 QSQLEIEME
+709 STSILEME
-718 RESDRLESEYAT
+718 MDRDSDQTSDRLESEYAT
-730 TMP
+730 L

>member
-1 MLCIPSL
+1 M
-8 FYLAFVRLKG
+8 
-18 RILKKNLGFGGQQ
+18 
-31 GAILEKGT
+31 EKGT

-64 AIDEYGNTHT
+64 AIDENGNTHT

-79 INYTIKVSGEITSF
+79 INYTIKASGENSSF
-93 THTKIPTF
+93 THLQIPSF
-101 LSKVDRFL
+101 LQKVEKFL

-118 EILIEDNQPT
+118 EILIEDNQATNPND
-128 SPHELANLLFSE
+128 LANLLFSE
-140 ISMVTAYASYCLL
+140 LSAVTSYASYCLL
-153 TNDKIYFKQKGELYE
+153 SNDKIYFKQKGDLYE
-168 PRSSSQVT
+168 PRSSSQVS
-176 ELKHQAE
+176 ELKHQAD
-183 AAAQRARLLEEFQQ
+183 AAAQRAKLIEEFQQ
-197 KLNTKLAGGA
+197 KLTTKLSGGD
-207 VEWTASDRSRLD
+207 VVWTTSDRSRLD

-234 AAAQDLLSFGKR
+234 AAAQELLSFAKR

-257 VDLGIWNEHEN
+257 VDLGIWSEHEN

-273 SQVPLH
+273 SQIPIR
-279 FANEVVIAA
+279 FANELIAA
-288 QNCLTAPIP
+288 AQECFTAPIP
-297 DKMLDLRRDLTHLHV
+297 DNMGDLRRDLTHLHV

-317 ITTTEIDDGLSIETL
+317 ISTTEIDDGLSIETL

-349 LEPDS
+349 LDPES

-404 EVGAVSHYEIMAS
+404 EVGAVAHYEIVAS

-449 RLRKKWRVDQ
+449 RLRKKWRVEQ

-471 KVDSKNGDRLG
+471 KVDSKNGDRL
-482 DRLTLELM
+482 TLELM
-490 EDVFSRQLVAEMMI
+490 EDTFSRQLVAEMMI
-504 LAGEIA
+504 LAGEVA

-520 IPYRYQEPPELPPL
+520 IPYRYQEQPELPPL

-561 YASRHAG
+561 YASRHSG
-568 LGLDVYAQV
+568 LGLDAYAQV

-663 ILIEDL
+663 VLIEDL

-683 GDNLRIKTSEVDP
+683 GDNLRIKTGEVDP

-704 EAQQF
+704 EAQQ
-709 QSQLEIEME
+709 STSVLEMEME
-718 RESDRLESEYAT
+718 RDRDRLESEFAT
-730 TMP
+730 L

>member
-1 MLCIPSL
+1 M
-8 FYLAFVRLKG
+8 
-18 RILKKNLGFGGQQ
+18 
-31 GAILEKGT
+31 EKGT
-39 LVEVKLHGDR
+39 LIEVKLHGDR
-49 RLVVIDRPEGKKHFQ
+49 RLAVIDRPEGKKHFQ
-64 AIDEYGNTHT
+64 AIDENGNTHT

-79 INYTIKVSGEITSF
+79 INYTIKANSESSSF
-93 THTKIPTF
+93 TYTQIPSF
-101 LSKVDRFL
+101 LQKVEKFL

-128 SPHELANLLFSE
+128 NPNDLANLLFSE
-140 ISMVTAYASYCLL
+140 ISAVTSYASYCLL
-153 TNDKIYFKQKGELYE
+153 STDKIYFKQKGDLYE
-168 PRSSSQVT
+168 PRSSSQVS
-176 ELKHQAE
+176 ELKHQAD
-183 AAAQRARLLEEFQQ
+183 AAAQRAKLIEEFQQ
-197 KLNTKLAGGA
+197 KLTTKLSGDEVA
-207 VEWTASDRSRLD
+207 WTTSDRSRLD

-234 AAAQDLLSFGKR
+234 AAAQELLSFAKR

-273 SQVPLH
+273 SQIPLH
-279 FANEVVIAA
+279 FANEVVVAA
-288 QNCLTAPIP
+288 QDCVTAPIP
-297 DKMLDLRRDLTHLHV
+297 DNMQELRRDLTHLHV

-317 ITTTEIDDGLSIETL
+317 ISTTEIDDGLSIETL
-332 ADGRKRIWIHIA
+332 ADGSKRIWIHIA

-349 LEPDS
+349 LNPES

-376 FPIEL
+376 FPMDL
-381 AAGPMSLIEN
+381 ATGPMSLIEN

-404 EVGAVSHYEIMAS
+404 EVGAVAHYEIMAS

-427 EDVEEMLQLGV
+427 DDVEEMLQLGV
-438 EDDLD
+438 EDDLE
-443 RLADFA
+443 RIADFA
-449 RLRKKWRVDQ
+449 RLRKKWRVAQ

-471 KVDSKNGDRLG
+471 KVDSKNGDRL
-482 DRLTLELM
+482 TLELM
-490 EDVFSRQLVAEMMI
+490 EDTFSRQLVAEMMI
-504 LAGEIA
+504 LAGEVA
-510 AKFAQ
+510 ARFAQ
-515 TNNIP
+515 THSIP
-520 IPYRYQEPPELPPL
+520 IPYRYQEQPELPPL

-568 LGLDVYAQV
+568 LGLDAYAQV

-592 IKAFLRE
+592 IKAFLKN

-613 QAIDPAIW
+613 QAIEPAIW

-663 ILIEDL
+663 VLIEDL
-669 GLKLPMRINRQIQV
+669 GLKLPMRITRQIQV
-683 GDNLRIKTSEVDP
+683 GDNLRIKTGEVDP

-704 EAQQF
+704 EAQP
-709 QSQLEIEME
+709 STSIL
-718 RESDRLESEYAT
+718 A
-730 TMP
+730 

>member
-1 MLCIPSL
+1 M
-8 FYLAFVRLKG
+8 
-18 RILKKNLGFGGQQ
+18 
-31 GAILEKGT
+31 EKGT

-64 AIDEYGNTHT
+64 AIDENGNTHT

-79 INYTIKVSGEITSF
+79 INYIIKASGESSSF
-93 THTKIPTF
+93 TYTQIPSF
-101 LSKVDRFL
+101 LKKVENFL

-128 SPHELANLLFSE
+128 NPSDLANLLFSE
-140 ISMVTAYASYCLL
+140 VSAVTSYASYCLL
-153 TNDKIYFKQKGELYE
+153 SSDKIYFKQKGDLYE
-168 PRSSSQVT
+168 PRSTSQVS

-183 AAAQRARLLEEFQQ
+183 AAAQRAKLIEEFQN
-197 KLNTKLAGGA
+197 KLTTKLSGGE
-207 VEWTASDRSRLD
+207 VEWTTSDRSRLD
-219 CLERYALYG
+219 CLERYALNG

-234 AAAQDLLSFGKR
+234 AAAQELLSFAKR
-246 SKNEQAAFQML
+246 PKNEQAAFQML
-257 VDLGIWNEHEN
+257 VDLGIWSEHEN

-273 SQVPLH
+273 SQIPIR
-279 FANEVVIAA
+279 FANELIVAA
-288 QNCLTAPIP
+288 QECFTAPIP
-297 DKMLDLRRDLTHLHV
+297 DHMGDLRRDLTHLHV

-317 ITTTEIDDGLSIETL
+317 ISTTEIDDGLSIETL

-349 LEPDS
+349 LDPDS
-354 PLDKDARKR
+354 PLDRDARKR

-391 KVCHAMSFAVDLD
+391 KVCHAVSFAVDLD
-404 EVGAVSHYEIMAS
+404 EVGAVAHYEIVTS

-471 KVDSKNGDRLG
+471 KVDSKNGDRL
-482 DRLTLELM
+482 TLELM
-490 EDVFSRQLVAEMMI
+490 EDTFSRQLVAEMMI
-504 LAGEIA
+504 LAGEVA

-520 IPYRYQEPPELPPL
+520 IPYRYQEQPELPPL

-568 LGLDVYAQV
+568 LGLDAYAQV

-592 IKAFLRE
+592 IKAFLRG

-621 DANQVEKQ
+621 DANQVERQ
-629 SVRYWSLEYLRR
+629 SVKYWSLEYLRR

-663 ILIEDL
+663 VLIEDL

-683 GDNLRIKTSEVDP
+683 GDNLRIKTGEVDP

-704 EAQQF
+704 EVQQ
-709 QSQLEIEME
+709 STSPLEMEME
-718 RESDRLESEYAT
+718 RNSDRIESEYAT
-730 TMP
+730 L

>member
-1 MLCIPSL
+1 M
-8 FYLAFVRLKG
+8 
-18 RILKKNLGFGGQQ
+18 
-31 GAILEKGT
+31 EKGT

-64 AIDEYGNTHT
+64 AIDENGNTHT

-79 INYTIKVSGEITSF
+79 INYTIKASGECPSF
-93 THTKIPTF
+93 NHLQIPSFLQKIE
-101 LSKVDRFL
+101 KFL

-118 EILIEDNQPT
+118 EILIEDNQAT
-128 SPHELANLLFSE
+128 SPSDLANLLFSE
-140 ISMVTAYASYCLL
+140 LSAVTSYASYCLL
-153 TNDKIYFKQKGELYE
+153 SNDKIYFKQKGELYE
-168 PRSSSQVT
+168 PRSLSQVS

-183 AAAQRARLLEEFQQ
+183 AAAQRAKLLEEFQQ
-197 KLNTKLAGGA
+197 KITDKLAG
-207 VEWTASDRSRLD
+207 VDVTWTTSDRSRLD
-219 CLERYALYG
+219 CLERYALHG

-234 AAAQDLLSFGKR
+234 AAAQELLSFAKR
-246 SKNEQAAFQML
+246 SKNEQSAFQML
-257 VDLGIWNEHEN
+257 VDLGIWSEHEN

-273 SQVPLH
+273 SQIPIR
-279 FANEVVIAA
+279 FANELIAA
-288 QNCLTAPIP
+288 AQECFTNPIP
-297 DKMLDLRRDLTHLHV
+297 DKMGDLRRDLTHLHV

-317 ITTTEIDDGLSIETL
+317 ISTTEIDDGLSIETL
-332 ADGRKRIWIHIA
+332 ADGSKRIWIHIA

-349 LEPDS
+349 LDPES
-354 PLDKDARKR
+354 ALDKDARKR

-376 FPIEL
+376 FPMDL
-381 AAGPMSLIEN
+381 ATGPMSLIES
-391 KVCHAMSFAVDLD
+391 KVCHAMSFAVHLD
-404 EVGAVSHYEIMAS
+404 AVGAIANYEIVAS

-427 EDVEEMLQLGV
+427 DDVEEMLQLGV
-438 EDDLD
+438 EDDLE
-443 RLADFA
+443 RLADYA
-449 RLRKKWRVDQ
+449 RLRKKWRVAQ

-471 KVDSKNGDRLG
+471 KVDSKDG

-490 EDVFSRQLVAEMMI
+490 EDTFSRQLVAEMMI
-504 LAGEIA
+504 LAGEVA

-520 IPYRYQEPPELPPL
+520 IPYRYQEQPELPPL

-561 YASRHAG
+561 YASRHSG
-568 LGLDVYAQV
+568 LGLDAYAQV

-592 IKAFLRE
+592 IKAFVLG

-663 ILIEDL
+663 VLIEDL
-669 GLKLPMRINRQIQV
+669 GLKLPMRITRQIQV
-683 GDNLRIKTSEVDP
+683 GDNLRIKTGEVDP

-704 EAQQF
+704 ESQQ
-709 QSQLEIEME
+709 STSVLEMEME
-718 RESDRLESEYAT
+718 RDSDRHEFEYAT
-730 TMP
+730 

>member
-1 MLCIPSL
+1 M
-8 FYLAFVRLKG
+8 
-18 RILKKNLGFGGQQ
+18 
-31 GAILEKGT
+31 EKGT

-64 AIDEYGNTHT
+64 AIDENGNTHT

-79 INYTIKVSGEITSF
+79 INYTIKASGENSSF
-93 THTKIPTF
+93 THLQIPSF
-101 LSKVDRFL
+101 LQKVEKFL

-118 EILIEDNQPT
+118 EILIEDNQATNPND
-128 SPHELANLLFSE
+128 LANLLFSE
-140 ISMVTAYASYCLL
+140 SSAVTSYASYCLL
-153 TNDKIYFKQKGELYE
+153 SNDKIYFKQKGDLYE
-168 PRSSSQVT
+168 PRSSSQVS
-176 ELKHQAE
+176 ELKHQAD
-183 AAAQRARLLEEFQQ
+183 AAAQRAKLIEEFQQ
-197 KLNTKLAGGA
+197 KLTTKLSGGDIA
-207 VEWTASDRSRLD
+207 WTTSDRSRLD

-234 AAAQDLLSFGKR
+234 AAAQELLSFAKR

-257 VDLGIWNEHEN
+257 VDLGIWSEHEN

-273 SQVPLH
+273 SQIPIR
-279 FANEVVIAA
+279 FANELIAA
-288 QNCLTAPIP
+288 AQECFTSPIP
-297 DKMLDLRRDLTHLHV
+297 DNMGDLRRDLTHLHV

-317 ITTTEIDDGLSIETL
+317 ISTTEIDDGLSIETL

-349 LEPDS
+349 LDPES

-404 EVGAVSHYEIMAS
+404 EVGAVAHYEIVAS

-449 RLRKKWRVDQ
+449 RLRKKWRVEQ

-471 KVDSKNGDRLG
+471 KVDSKNGDRL
-482 DRLTLELM
+482 TLELM
-490 EDVFSRQLVAEMMI
+490 EDTFSRQLVAEMMI
-504 LAGEIA
+504 LAGEVA

-520 IPYRYQEPPELPPL
+520 IPYRYQEQPELPPL

-561 YASRHAG
+561 YASRHSG
-568 LGLDVYAQV
+568 LGLDAYAQV

-663 ILIEDL
+663 VLIEDL

-683 GDNLRIKTSEVDP
+683 GDNLRIKTGEVDP

-704 EAQQF
+704 EAQQ
-709 QSQLEIEME
+709 STSVLEMEME
-718 RESDRLESEYAT
+718 RDSDRLESEYAT
-730 TMP
+730 L

>member
-1 MLCIPSL
+1 
-8 FYLAFVRLKG
+8 
-18 RILKKNLGFGGQQ
+18 
-31 GAILEKGT
+31 LEKGT

-64 AIDEYGNTHT
+64 AIDENGNTHT

-79 INYTIKVSGEITSF
+79 INYIIKASGENASF
-93 THTKIPTF
+93 TYTKIPSF
-101 LSKVDRFL
+101 LKQVENFL

-128 SPHELANLLFSE
+128 NPNDLANLLFSE
-140 ISMVTAYASYCLL
+140 ISAVTSYASYCLL
-153 TNDKIYFKQKGELYE
+153 SSDKIYFKQKGDLYE
-168 PRSSSQVT
+168 PRSNSQVS

-183 AAAQRARLLEEFQQ
+183 AAAQRAKLIEEFQN
-197 KLNTKLAGGA
+197 KLTTKLAGGE
-207 VEWTASDRSRLD
+207 VEWTTSDRSRLD
-219 CLERYALYG
+219 CLERYALNG

-234 AAAQDLLSFGKR
+234 SAAQELLSFAKR
-246 SKNEQAAFQML
+246 PKNEQAAFQML
-257 VDLGIWNEHEN
+257 VDLGIWSEHEN

-273 SQVPLH
+273 SQIPIR
-279 FANEVVIAA
+279 FANELIAA
-288 QNCLTAPIP
+288 AQECFTAPIP
-297 DKMLDLRRDLTHLHV
+297 DQMGDLRRDLTHLHV

-317 ITTTEIDDGLSIETL
+317 ISTTEIDDGLSIETL

-349 LEPDS
+349 LDPDS
-354 PLDKDARKR
+354 PLDRDARKR

-391 KVCHAMSFAVDLD
+391 KVCHAVSFAVDLD
-404 EVGAVSHYEIMAS
+404 EVGAVAHYEIVTS

-471 KVDSKNGDRLG
+471 KVDSKNGDRL
-482 DRLTLELM
+482 TLELM
-490 EDVFSRQLVAEMMI
+490 EDTFSRQLVAEMMI
-504 LAGEIA
+504 LAGEVA

-520 IPYRYQEPPELPPL
+520 IPYRYQEQPELPPL

-568 LGLDVYAQV
+568 LGLDAYAQV

-592 IKAFLRE
+592 IKAFLRG

-621 DANQVEKQ
+621 DANQVERQ
-629 SVRYWSLEYLRR
+629 SVKYWSLEYLRR

-663 ILIEDL
+663 VLIEDL

-683 GDNLRIKTSEVDP
+683 GDNLQIRTSDVDP

-704 EAQQF
+704 EVQQ
-709 QSQLEIEME
+709 STSPLAMEME
-718 RESDRLESEYAT
+718 RNSDRLESEYAIL
-730 TMP
+730 

>member
-1 MLCIPSL
+1 M
-8 FYLAFVRLKG
+8 
-18 RILKKNLGFGGQQ
+18 
-31 GAILEKGT
+31 EKGT

-64 AIDEYGNTHT
+64 AIDENGNTHT

-79 INYTIKVSGEITSF
+79 INYIIKASGESSSF
-93 THTKIPTF
+93 TYTQIPSF
-101 LSKVDRFL
+101 LQKVQNFL

-128 SPHELANLLFSE
+128 NPSDLANLLFSE
-140 ISMVTAYASYCLL
+140 VSAVTSYASYCLL
-153 TNDKIYFKQKGELYE
+153 SSDKIYFKQKGDLYE
-168 PRSSSQVT
+168 PRSNSQVS

-183 AAAQRARLLEEFQQ
+183 AAAQRAKLIEEFQN
-197 KLNTKLAGGA
+197 KLTTKLSGGE
-207 VEWTASDRSRLD
+207 VTWTTSDRSRLD
-219 CLERYALYG
+219 CLERYALNG

-234 AAAQDLLSFGKR
+234 SAAQELLSFAKR
-246 SKNEQAAFQML
+246 PKNEQAAFQML
-257 VDLGIWNEHEN
+257 VDLGIWSEHEN

-273 SQVPLH
+273 SQIPIR
-279 FANEVVIAA
+279 FANELIAA
-288 QNCLTAPIP
+288 AQECFTAPIP
-297 DKMLDLRRDLTHLHV
+297 DHMGDLRRDLTHLHV

-317 ITTTEIDDGLSIETL
+317 ISTTEIDDGLSIETL

-349 LEPDS
+349 LDPDS
-354 PLDKDARKR
+354 PLDRDARKR

-391 KVCHAMSFAVDLD
+391 KVCHAVSFAVDLD
-404 EVGAVSHYEIMAS
+404 EVGAVAHYEIVTS

-471 KVDSKNGDRLG
+471 KVDSKNGDRL
-482 DRLTLELM
+482 TLELM
-490 EDVFSRQLVAEMMI
+490 EDTFSRQLVAEMMI
-504 LAGEIA
+504 LAGEVA

-520 IPYRYQEPPELPPL
+520 IPYRYQEQPELPPL

-568 LGLDVYAQV
+568 LGLEAYAQV

-592 IKAFLRE
+592 IKAFLRG

-621 DANQVEKQ
+621 DANQVERQ
-629 SVRYWSLEYLRR
+629 SVKYWSLEYLRR

-663 ILIEDL
+663 VLIEDL

-683 GDNLRIKTSEVDP
+683 GDNLQIRTSDVDP

-704 EAQQF
+704 EVQQ
-709 QSQLEIEME
+709 STSPLEMEME
-718 RESDRLESEYAT
+718 RNSDRLESEYAT
-730 TMP
+730 L

>member
-1 MLCIPSL
+1 
-8 FYLAFVRLKG
+8 
-18 RILKKNLGFGGQQ
+18 
-31 GAILEKGT
+31 LEKGT
-39 LVEVKLHGDR
+39 LVEIKLHGDR

-64 AIDEYGNTHT
+64 AIDENGNTHT
-74 IHPRE
+74 VHPRE
-79 INYTIKVSGEITSF
+79 INYTIKVNGDNSSF
-93 THTKIPTF
+93 AHTQIPSF
-101 LSKVDRFL
+101 LQKTEKFL

-118 EILIEDNQPT
+118 EILIEDNQAT
-128 SPHELANLLFSE
+128 SPTDLAKLLFSE
-140 ISMVTAYASYCLL
+140 ISTVTSYASYCLL
-153 TNDKIYFKQKGELYE
+153 SNDKIYFKQKGDLYE
-168 PRSSSQVT
+168 PRPNSQVS

-183 AAAQRARLLEEFQQ
+183 AATQRAKLIEEFQE
-197 KLNTKLAGGA
+197 KLRAKLSGDE
-207 VEWTASDRSRLD
+207 VMWTTSDRTRLD
-219 CLERYALYG
+219 CLERYALHG

-234 AAAQDLLSFGKR
+234 VAAQELLSFAKR

-257 VDLGIWNEHEN
+257 VDLGIWDEHEN

-273 SQVPLH
+273 SQIPIR
-279 FANEVVIAA
+279 FANELIAA
-288 QNCLTAPIP
+288 AEACLTAPII
-297 DKMLDLRRDLTHLHV
+297 DSMQNSRRDLTQLHV

-317 ITTTEIDDGLSIETL
+317 ISTTEIDDGLSIETM

-349 LEPDS
+349 LDPES
-354 PLDKDARKR
+354 ILDKDARKR

-376 FPIEL
+376 FPMDL
-381 AAGPMSLIEN
+381 ATGAMSLIQSQ
-391 KVCHAMSFAVDLD
+391 VCHAMSFAVDLD

-417 LVKPNYRLTY
+417 LIKPNYRLTY
-427 EDVEEMLQLGV
+427 DDVEEMLQLGV

-443 RLADFA
+443 RLAEYA
-449 RLRKKWRVDQ
+449 RLRKKWRVAQ

-471 KVDSKNGDRLG
+471 KVDSKSDIKESDHLIV
-482 DRLTLELM
+482 ELM
-490 EDVFSRQLVAEMMI
+490 EDTFSRQLVAEMMI
-504 LAGEIA
+504 LAGEVA
-510 AKFAQ
+510 ARFAQ
-515 TNNIP
+515 THNIP
-520 IPYRYQEPPELPPL
+520 IPYRYQEQPELPPL

-546 EFAICRCMTKGSLGL
+546 EFAICRCMTKGLLGL

-568 LGLDVYAQV
+568 LGLDAYAQV

-599 EPLPFTAEMLTAIL
+599 ESLPFTAERLTEIL

-650 MLDWLRENEKLAL
+650 MLDWLRENERLAL
-663 ILIEDL
+663 VLIEDL
-669 GLKLPMRINRQIQV
+669 GLKLPMKINRQIQV
-683 GDNLRIKTSEVDP
+683 GDNLLIKTAEVDP

-704 EAQQF
+704 EAQQ
-709 QSQLEIEME
+709 STSTLEMEME
-718 RESDRLESEYAT
+718 RSSDHDSDRPDYVT
-730 TMP
+730 P

>member
-1 MLCIPSL
+1 M
-8 FYLAFVRLKG
+8 
-18 RILKKNLGFGGQQ
+18 
-31 GAILEKGT
+31 EKGT

-64 AIDEYGNTHT
+64 AIDENGNTHT

-79 INYTIKVSGEITSF
+79 INYIVKASGESTSF
-93 THTKIPTF
+93 NHLQIPSFLQKIE
-101 LSKVDRFL
+101 KFL

-118 EILIEDNQPT
+118 EILIEDNQAT
-128 SPHELANLLFSE
+128 SPNDLANLLFSE
-140 ISMVTAYASYCLL
+140 LSAVTSYASYCLL
-153 TNDKIYFKQKGELYE
+153 SNDKIYFKQKGDLFE
-168 PRSSSQVT
+168 PRSLSQVS

-183 AAAQRARLLEEFQQ
+183 AAAQRAKLIEEFQQ
-197 KLNTKLAGGA
+197 KITDKLSGA
-207 VEWTASDRSRLD
+207 DVTWTTSDRSRLD
-219 CLERYALYG
+219 CLERYALHG

-234 AAAQDLLSFGKR
+234 ASAQELLSFAKR
-246 SKNEQAAFQML
+246 SKNEQSAFQML
-257 VDLGIWNEHEN
+257 VDLGIWSEHEN

-273 SQVPLH
+273 SQIPIR
-279 FANEVVIAA
+279 FANELIAA
-288 QNCLTAPIP
+288 AQECFTAPIP
-297 DKMLDLRRDLTHLHV
+297 DNMQHLRQDLTHLHV

-317 ITTTEIDDGLSIETL
+317 ISTTEIDDGLSIETL
-332 ADGRKRIWIHIA
+332 ADGSKRIWIHIA

-349 LEPDS
+349 LDPES

-376 FPIEL
+376 FPMDL
-381 AAGPMSLIEN
+381 ATGPMSLIES

-404 EVGAVSHYEIMAS
+404 AVGAIANYKIVAS

-427 EDVEEMLQLGV
+427 DDVEEMLQLGV
-438 EDDLD
+438 EDDLE
-443 RLADFA
+443 RLADYA
-449 RLRKKWRVDQ
+449 RLRKKWRVEQ

-471 KVDSKNGDRLG
+471 KVDSKNGDRL
-482 DRLTLELM
+482 TLELM
-490 EDVFSRQLVAEMMI
+490 EDTFSRQLVAEMMI
-504 LAGEIA
+504 LAGEVA

-520 IPYRYQEPPELPPL
+520 IPYRYQEQPELPPL

-561 YASRHAG
+561 YASRHSG
-568 LGLDVYAQV
+568 LGLDAYAQV

-592 IKAFLRE
+592 IKAFLLG

-613 QAIDPAIW
+613 QSIDPAIW

-663 ILIEDL
+663 VLIEDL
-669 GLKLPMRINRQIQV
+669 GLKLPMRITRQIQV
-683 GDNLRIKTSEVDP
+683 GDNLRIKTGEVDP
-696 RKDIIYFQ
+696 RKDIIYFL
-704 EAQQF
+704 EAQQ
-709 QSQLEIEME
+709 STSVLEMEME
-718 RESDRLESEYAT
+718 RDSDHLESEYAT
-730 TMP
+730 

>member
-1 MLCIPSL
+1 
-8 FYLAFVRLKG
+8 
-18 RILKKNLGFGGQQ
+18 
-31 GAILEKGT
+31 LEKGT

-64 AIDEYGNTHT
+64 AIDENGNTHT

-79 INYTIKVSGEITSF
+79 INYTIKVSSESVSF
-93 THTKIPTF
+93 THLQIPSF
-101 LSKVDRFL
+101 LQKVEKFL

-118 EILIEDNQPT
+118 EILIEDNQAT
-128 SPHELANLLFSE
+128 SPTELANLLFSE
-140 ISMVTAYASYCLL
+140 ISTVTSYASYCLL
-153 TNDKIYFKQKGELYE
+153 NNDKIYFKQKGDLYE
-168 PRSSSQVT
+168 PRSSSQVS

-183 AAAQRARLLEEFQQ
+183 AAAQRAKLIEEFQQ
-197 KLNTKLAGGA
+197 KLTTKLSGGD
-207 VEWTASDRSRLD
+207 VTWTTSDRSRLD

-234 AAAQDLLSFGKR
+234 AAAQELLNFAKR

-279 FANEVVIAA
+279 FANEVVAAA
-288 QNCLTAPIP
+288 QDCLTTPIP
-297 DKMLDLRRDLTHLHV
+297 DNMQALRRDLTHLHV

-317 ITTTEIDDGLSIETL
+317 ISTTEIDDGLSIETL
-332 ADGRKRIWIHIA
+332 ANGSKRIWIHIA

-349 LEPDS
+349 LDPES

-391 KVCHAMSFAVDLD
+391 KICHALSFAVDLD
-404 EVGAVSHYEIMAS
+404 EVGAVANYEIVAS

-471 KVDSKNGDRLG
+471 KVDSKNGDRL
-482 DRLTLELM
+482 TLELM
-490 EDVFSRQLVAEMMI
+490 EDTFSRQLVAEMMI
-504 LAGEIA
+504 LAGEVA

-520 IPYRYQEPPELPPL
+520 IPYRYQEQPELPPL

-561 YASRHAG
+561 YASRHSG
-568 LGLDVYAQV
+568 LGLDAYAQV

-663 ILIEDL
+663 VLIEDL

-683 GDNLRIKTSEVDP
+683 GDNLRIKTGEVDP

-704 EAQQF
+704 EAQQ
-709 QSQLEIEME
+709 STSVLEMEME
-718 RESDRLESEYAT
+718 RDSDRLESEYAT
-730 TMP
+730 L

>member
-1 MLCIPSL
+1 M
-8 FYLAFVRLKG
+8 
-18 RILKKNLGFGGQQ
+18 
-31 GAILEKGT
+31 EKGT

-64 AIDEYGNTHT
+64 AIDENGNTHT

-79 INYTIKVSGEITSF
+79 INYTIKASGESTSF
-93 THTKIPTF
+93 NHLQIPTF
-101 LSKVDRFL
+101 LQKIEKFL

-118 EILIEDNQPT
+118 EILIEDNQAT
-128 SPHELANLLFSE
+128 SPSDLANLLFSE
-140 ISMVTAYASYCLL
+140 LSAVTSYASYCLL
-153 TNDKIYFKQKGELYE
+153 SNDKIYFKQKGDLYE
-168 PRSSSQVT
+168 PRSLSQVS

-183 AAAQRARLLEEFQQ
+183 AAAQRAKLIEEFQQ
-197 KLNTKLAGGA
+197 KISDKLSGSD
-207 VEWTASDRSRLD
+207 VTWTTSDRSRLD
-219 CLERYALYG
+219 CLERYALHG

-234 AAAQDLLSFGKR
+234 AAAQELLSFAKR
-246 SKNEQAAFQML
+246 SKNEQSAFQML
-257 VDLGIWNEHEN
+257 VDLDIWSEHEN

-273 SQVPLH
+273 SQIPIR
-279 FANEVVIAA
+279 FANELIAA
-288 QNCLTAPIP
+288 AQECFTAPNP
-297 DKMLDLRRDLTHLHV
+297 DRMGDLRRDLTHLHV

-317 ITTTEIDDGLSIETL
+317 ISTTEIDDGLSIETL
-332 ADGRKRIWIHIA
+332 ADGRKRIWVHIA

-349 LEPDS
+349 LDPES
-354 PLDKDARKR
+354 ALDRDARKR

-376 FPIEL
+376 FPMDL
-381 AAGPMSLIEN
+381 ATGPMSLIEN

-404 EVGAVSHYEIMAS
+404 SVGAIANYEIVAS

-427 EDVEEMLQLGV
+427 DDVEEMLQLGV
-438 EDDLD
+438 EDDLE
-443 RLADFA
+443 RLADYA
-449 RLRKKWRVDQ
+449 RLRKKWRVEQ

-471 KVDSKNGDRLG
+471 KVDSKNGDRL
-482 DRLTLELM
+482 TLELM
-490 EDVFSRQLVAEMMI
+490 EDTFSRQLVAEMMI
-504 LAGEIA
+504 LAGEVA

-520 IPYRYQEPPELPPL
+520 IPYRYQEQPELPPL

-561 YASRHAG
+561 YASRHSG
-568 LGLDVYAQV
+568 LGLDAYAQV

-592 IKAFLRE
+592 IKAFLLE
-599 EPLPFTAEMLTAIL
+599 EALPFTAEMLTAIL

-663 ILIEDL
+663 VLIEDL
-669 GLKLPMRINRQIQV
+669 GLKLPMRITRQIQV
-683 GDNLRIKTSEVDP
+683 GDNLRIKTGEVDP
-696 RKDIIYFQ
+696 RKDIIYFL
-704 EAQQF
+704 EAQQTT
-709 QSQLEIEME
+709 SVLKMEME
-718 RESDRLESEYAT
+718 RDNNNDHSGDRLASEFLT
-730 TMP
+730 H

>member
-1 MLCIPSL
+1 M
-8 FYLAFVRLKG
+8 
-18 RILKKNLGFGGQQ
+18 
-31 GAILEKGT
+31 EKGT

-49 RLVVIDRPEGKKHFQ
+49 RLAVIDRPEGKKHFQ
-64 AIDEYGNTHT
+64 AIDENGNTHT

-79 INYTIKVSGEITSF
+79 INYTIKANGESASF
-93 THTKIPTF
+93 TYMQIPSF
-101 LSKVDRFL
+101 LQKVEKFL

-128 SPHELANLLFSE
+128 SPADLANLLFSE
-140 ISMVTAYASYCLL
+140 ISAVTSYASYCLL
-153 TNDKIYFKQKGELYE
+153 STDKIYFKQKGDFYE
-168 PRSSSQVT
+168 PRSSSQVS
-176 ELKHQAE
+176 ELKHQAD
-183 AAAQRARLLEEFQQ
+183 AAAQRAKLIEEFQQ
-197 KLNTKLAGGA
+197 KLTTKLSGEEVA
-207 VEWTASDRSRLD
+207 WTTSDRSRLD

-234 AAAQDLLSFGKR
+234 AAAQELLSFAKR
-246 SKNEQAAFQML
+246 PKNEQAAFQML
-257 VDLGIWNEHEN
+257 VDLEIWNEHEN

-273 SQVPLH
+273 SQIPLH
-279 FANEVVIAA
+279 FANEVVAAA
-288 QNCLTAPIP
+288 QDCVTAPIP
-297 DKMLDLRRDLTHLHV
+297 DNMQELRRDLTHLHV

-317 ITTTEIDDGLSIETL
+317 ISTTEIDDGLSIETL
-332 ADGRKRIWIHIA
+332 ADGSKRIWIHIA

-349 LEPDS
+349 LNPES
-354 PLDKDARKR
+354 HLDKDARKR

-376 FPIEL
+376 FPMDL
-381 AAGPMSLIEN
+381 ATGPMSLIES

-404 EVGAVSHYEIMAS
+404 EVGAVAHYEIVAS

-427 EDVEEMLQLGV
+427 DDVEEMLQLGV
-438 EDDLD
+438 EDDLE
-443 RLADFA
+443 RIANFA
-449 RLRKKWRVDQ
+449 RLRKKWRVAQ

-471 KVDSKNGDRLG
+471 KVDSKNGDRL
-482 DRLTLELM
+482 TLELM
-490 EDVFSRQLVAEMMI
+490 EDTFSRQLVAEMMI
-504 LAGEIA
+504 LAGEVA
-510 AKFAQ
+510 ARFAQ

-520 IPYRYQEPPELPPL
+520 IPYRYQEQPELPPL

-568 LGLDVYAQV
+568 LGLDAYAQV

-592 IKAFLRE
+592 IKAFLKN

-663 ILIEDL
+663 VLIEDL
-669 GLKLPMRINRQIQV
+669 GLKLPMRITRQIQV
-683 GDNLRIKTSEVDP
+683 GDNLLIKTGEVDP

-704 EAQQF
+704 EAQP
-709 QSQLEIEME
+709 STSILEMEME
-718 RESDRLESEYAT
+718 RGGDRTESEYVT
-730 TMP
+730 TL

>member
-1 MLCIPSL
+1 M
-8 FYLAFVRLKG
+8 AG
-18 RILKKNLGFGGQQ
+18 Q

-39 LVEVKLHGDR
+39 LVEMKLHGDR

-64 AIDEYGNTHT
+64 AIDENGNSHT

-79 INYTIKVSGEITSF
+79 INYVVKGNAENISF
-93 THTKIPTF
+93 THTQIPTF
-101 LSKVDRFL
+101 LQKIENFF

-118 EILIEDNQPT
+118 EILIEDNQATDPN
-128 SPHELANLLFSE
+128 ELANLLFSE
-140 ISMVTAYASYCLL
+140 ISPVTAYAAYCLL
-153 TNDKIYFKQKGELYE
+153 SEDKIYFKQKGNLYE
-168 PRSSSQVT
+168 PRSSSQIS

-183 AAAQRARLLEEFQQ
+183 AASQKAKLIEEFQQ
-197 KLNTKLAGGA
+197 KLTEKLAGGD
-207 VEWTASDRSRLD
+207 VTWTLSDRSRLE
-219 CLERYALYG
+219 CLERYALQG
-228 DEASDK
+228 DETTDK
-234 AAAQDLLSFGKR
+234 AIAQELLNFAKR

-257 VDLGIWNEHEN
+257 VDLGIWSEHEN

-273 SQVPLH
+273 SQVPIR
-279 FANEVVIAA
+279 FANEVLAAA
-288 QNCLTAPIP
+288 QACLIEPIS
-297 DKMLDLRRDLTHLHV
+297 DSMQELRNDLTHLHV

-317 ITTTEIDDGLSIETL
+317 ISTTEIDDGLSIETL
-332 ADGRKRIWIHIA
+332 EDGSKRIWIHIA

-349 LEPDS
+349 VDPES
-354 PLDKDARKR
+354 PLDRDARKR

-381 AAGPMSLIEN
+381 AAGPMSLIQG
-391 KVCHAMSFAVDLD
+391 KVCHALSFAVDLD
-404 EVGAVSHYEIMAS
+404 EEGAVANYEIMAT

-438 EDDLD
+438 EDDLE
-443 RLADFA
+443 RLAKFA
-449 RLRKKWRVDQ
+449 RLRKKWRVAQ

-465 LPDTSV
+465 LPDTTV
-471 KVDSKNGDRLG
+471 KVDPRPEAQGG
-482 DRLTLELM
+482 GVTLELM
-490 EDVFSRQLVAEMMI
+490 EDSFSRQLVAEMMI
-504 LAGEIA
+504 LAGEVA
-510 AKFAQ
+510 ARFAQ

-520 IPYRYQEPPELPPL
+520 IPYRYQDQPELPPL

-561 YASRHAG
+561 YASRHSG
-568 LGLDVYAQV
+568 LGLDAYAQV

-592 IKAFLRE
+592 IKAFLRYQA
-599 EPLPFTAEMLTAIL
+599 LPFTAEMLTSIL

-641 NKDVVWEAL
+641 NKDVIWEAL

-683 GDNLRIKTSEVDP
+683 GDNLRIKTGEVDP

-704 EAQQF
+704 EV
-709 QSQLEIEME
+709 
-718 RESDRLESEYAT
+718 
-730 TMP
+730 

>member
-1 MLCIPSL
+1 M
-8 FYLAFVRLKG
+8 
-18 RILKKNLGFGGQQ
+18 
-31 GAILEKGT
+31 EKGT

-64 AIDEYGNTHT
+64 AIDENGSNHT

-79 INYTIKVSGEITSF
+79 VNYIIKAIGESSSF
-93 THTKIPTF
+93 THIKIPSF
-101 LSKVDRFL
+101 LQKVENFL
-109 DPSSLEVAW
+109 DPSSLEIAW
-118 EILIEDNQPT
+118 ELLIEDNQAV
-128 SPHELANLLFSE
+128 SPNDLANLLFSE
-140 ISMVTAYASYCLL
+140 ISAVTSYASYCLL
-153 TNDKIYFKQKGELYE
+153 SNDKIYFKQKGDLYE
-168 PRSSSQVT
+168 PRSSTQVL

-183 AAAQRARLLEEFQQ
+183 AASQRAKLIEEFQQ
-197 KLNTKLAGGA
+197 KLSSKLSGND
-207 VEWTASDRSRLD
+207 VIWTSSDRSRLD
-219 CLERYALYG
+219 CLERYALHG

-234 AAAQDLLSFGKR
+234 SAAQELLSFAKR
-246 SKNEQAAFQML
+246 SKNEPAAFQML

-273 SQVPLH
+273 SQIPIR
-279 FANEVVIAA
+279 FANELLVAA
-288 QNCLTAPIP
+288 QDCLNAPIP
-297 DKMLDLRRDLTHLHV
+297 DKMQDLRRDLTHLHV

-317 ITTTEIDDGLSIETL
+317 ISTTEIDDGLSIETL
-332 ADGRKRIWIHIA
+332 ADGNKRIWIHIA

-349 LEPDS
+349 LEPES
-354 PLDKDARKR
+354 ILDKDARKR

-376 FPIEL
+376 FPMDL
-381 AAGPMSLIEN
+381 ATGPMSLIQS

-404 EVGAVSHYEIMAS
+404 EMGAISNYEIVAS
-417 LVKPNYRLTY
+417 LIKPNYRLTY

-438 EDDLD
+438 EDDLE

-449 RLRKKWRVDQ
+449 RLRKKWRVSQ

-471 KVDSKNGDRLG
+471 KVDSNPKAQSDAKGG
-482 DRLTLELM
+482 DRLTLELV
-490 EDVFSRQLVAEMMI
+490 EDTFSRQLVAEMMI
-504 LAGEIA
+504 LGGEVA

-520 IPYRYQEPPELPPL
+520 IPYRYQEQPELPPL

-541 SGPVR
+541 AGPVR

-568 LGLDVYAQV
+568 LGLDAYAQI

-592 IKAFLRE
+592 IKAFLRQ
-599 EPLPFTAEMLTAIL
+599 EPLPFTAEMLTGIL
-613 QAIDPAIW
+613 QAIEPAIW

-663 ILIEDL
+663 VLIEDL
-669 GLKLPMRINRQIQV
+669 GLKLPMKISRQIQV

-704 EAQQF
+704 EAQQ
-709 QSQLEIEME
+709 STSILEME
-718 RESDRLESEYAT
+718 MDRDSDQTSDRLESEYAT
-730 TMP
+730 L

>member
-1 MLCIPSL
+1 
-8 FYLAFVRLKG
+8 
-18 RILKKNLGFGGQQ
+18 
-31 GAILEKGT
+31 LEKGT

-64 AIDEYGNTHT
+64 AIDENGNNHT

-79 INYTIKVSGEITSF
+79 INYSIKSSGENTSF
-93 THTKIPTF
+93 TYTQIPSF
-101 LSKVDRFL
+101 LKKVDNFL

-128 SPHELANLLFSE
+128 NPNDLANLLFSE
-140 ISMVTAYASYCLL
+140 ISAVTSYASYCLL
-153 TNDKIYFKQKGELYE
+153 SNDKIYFKQKGDLYE
-168 PRSSSQVT
+168 PRSNSQVS

-183 AAAQRARLLEEFQQ
+183 AATQRAKLIEEFQN
-197 KLNTKLAGGA
+197 KLTTKLSGGE
-207 VEWTASDRSRLD
+207 VTWSTSDRSRLD
-219 CLERYALYG
+219 FLERYAING

-234 AAAQDLLSFGKR
+234 AAAQELLSFAKR
-246 SKNEQAAFQML
+246 PKNEQAAFQLL
-257 VDLGIWNEHEN
+257 VDLGIWSEHEN

-273 SQVPLH
+273 SQIPIR
-279 FANEVVIAA
+279 FANELLAAA
-288 QNCLTAPIP
+288 QECFTAPIP
-297 DKMLDLRRDLTHLHV
+297 DHMGDLRRDLTHLHV

-317 ITTTEIDDGLSIETL
+317 ISTTEIDDGLSIETL
-332 ADGRKRIWIHIA
+332 ADGSKRIWVHIA

-349 LEPDS
+349 LDPDS

-391 KVCHAMSFAVDLD
+391 KVCHAVSFAVDLD
-404 EVGAVSHYEIMAS
+404 EVGAISHYEIVTS

-443 RLADFA
+443 RLAAFA

-471 KVDSKNGDRLG
+471 KVDSKSDPKWG

-490 EDVFSRQLVAEMMI
+490 EDTFSRQLVAEMMI
-504 LAGEIA
+504 LAGEVA

-520 IPYRYQEPPELPPL
+520 IPYRYQEQPELPPL

-568 LGLDVYAQV
+568 LGLNAYAQV

-592 IKAFLRE
+592 IKAFLRA

-621 DANQVEKQ
+621 DANQVERQ
-629 SVRYWSLEYLRR
+629 SVKYWSLEYLRR

-663 ILIEDL
+663 VLIEDL

-683 GDNLRIKTSEVDP
+683 GDNLRIKTGEVDP

-704 EAQQF
+704 EAQQ
-709 QSQLEIEME
+709 STSILEIEME
-718 RESDRLESEYAT
+718 RDSDRLESEYVT
-730 TMP
+730 L

>member
-1 MLCIPSL
+1 M
-8 FYLAFVRLKG
+8 
-18 RILKKNLGFGGQQ
+18 
-31 GAILEKGT
+31 EKGT

-64 AIDEYGNTHT
+64 AIDENGNTHT

-79 INYTIKVSGEITSF
+79 INYTIKASGESTSF
-93 THTKIPTF
+93 NHLQIPSFLQKIE
-101 LSKVDRFL
+101 KFL

-118 EILIEDNQPT
+118 EILIEDNQAT
-128 SPHELANLLFSE
+128 SPNDLANLLFSE
-140 ISMVTAYASYCLL
+140 LSAVTSYASYCLL
-153 TNDKIYFKQKGELYE
+153 SNDKIYFKQKGDLFE
-168 PRSSSQVT
+168 PRSLSQVS

-183 AAAQRARLLEEFQQ
+183 AAAQRAKLLEEFQQ
-197 KLNTKLAGGA
+197 KITDKLSGID
-207 VEWTASDRSRLD
+207 VTWTTSDRSRLD
-219 CLERYALYG
+219 CLERYALHG
-228 DEASDK
+228 DESSDK
-234 AAAQDLLSFGKR
+234 AAAQELLSFAKR
-246 SKNEQAAFQML
+246 SKNEQSAFQML
-257 VDLGIWNEHEN
+257 VDLGIWSEHEN

-273 SQVPLH
+273 SQIPIR
-279 FANEVVIAA
+279 FANELIAA
-288 QNCLTAPIP
+288 AQECFTNPIP
-297 DKMLDLRRDLTHLHV
+297 DRMGDLRRDLTHLHV

-317 ITTTEIDDGLSIETL
+317 ISTTEIDDGLSIETL
-332 ADGRKRIWIHIA
+332 VDGSKRIWIHIA

-349 LEPDS
+349 LDPES
-354 PLDKDARKR
+354 ALDKDARKR

-376 FPIEL
+376 FPMDL
-381 AAGPMSLIEN
+381 ATGPMSLIES

-404 EVGAVSHYEIMAS
+404 AVGAIANYEIVAS

-427 EDVEEMLQLGV
+427 DDVEEMLQLGV
-438 EDDLD
+438 EDDLE
-443 RLADFA
+443 RLADYA
-449 RLRKKWRVDQ
+449 RLRKKWRVEQ

-471 KVDSKNGDRLG
+471 KVDSKDG

-490 EDVFSRQLVAEMMI
+490 EDTFSRQLVAEMMI
-504 LAGEIA
+504 LAGEVA

-520 IPYRYQEPPELPPL
+520 IPYRYQEQPELPPL

-561 YASRHAG
+561 YASRHSG
-568 LGLDVYAQV
+568 LGLDAYAQV

-592 IKAFLRE
+592 IKAFLLG

-650 MLDWLRENEKLAL
+650 MLNWLRENEKLAL
-663 ILIEDL
+663 VLIEDL
-669 GLKLPMRINRQIQV
+669 GLKLPMRITRQIQV
-683 GDNLRIKTSEVDP
+683 GDNLRIKTGEVDP

-704 EAQQF
+704 EAQQ
-709 QSQLEIEME
+709 STSVLEMEME
-718 RESDRLESEYAT
+718 RDSDRHESEYAT
-730 TMP
+730 

>member
-1 MLCIPSL
+1 M
-8 FYLAFVRLKG
+8 
-18 RILKKNLGFGGQQ
+18 
-31 GAILEKGT
+31 EKGT

-64 AIDEYGNTHT
+64 AIDENGNTHT

-79 INYTIKVSGEITSF
+79 INYIIKASGENASF
-93 THTKIPTF
+93 TYSKIPSF
-101 LSKVDRFL
+101 LKQVENFL

-128 SPHELANLLFSE
+128 NPNDLANLLFSE
-140 ISMVTAYASYCLL
+140 ISAVTSYASYCLL
-153 TNDKIYFKQKGELYE
+153 SSDKIYFKQKGDLYE
-168 PRSSSQVT
+168 PRSNSQVS

-183 AAAQRARLLEEFQQ
+183 AAAQRAKLIEEFQN
-197 KLNTKLAGGA
+197 KLTTKLAGGE
-207 VEWTASDRSRLD
+207 VEWTTSDRSRLD
-219 CLERYALYG
+219 CLERYALNG

-234 AAAQDLLSFGKR
+234 AAAQELLSFAKR
-246 SKNEQAAFQML
+246 PKNEQAAFQML
-257 VDLGIWNEHEN
+257 VDLGIWSEHEN

-273 SQVPLH
+273 SQIPIR
-279 FANEVVIAA
+279 FANELIAA
-288 QNCLTAPIP
+288 AQECFTAPIP
-297 DKMLDLRRDLTHLHV
+297 DYMGDLRRDLTHLHV

-317 ITTTEIDDGLSIETL
+317 ISTTEIDDGLSIETL

-349 LEPDS
+349 LDPDS
-354 PLDKDARKR
+354 PLDRDARKR
-363 GTSVYLPTGVIPM
+363 GTSIYLPTGVIPM

-391 KVCHAMSFAVDLD
+391 KVCHAVSFAVDLD
-404 EVGAVSHYEIMAS
+404 EVGAISHYEIVTS

-471 KVDSKNGDRLG
+471 KVDSKNGDRL
-482 DRLTLELM
+482 TLELM
-490 EDVFSRQLVAEMMI
+490 EDTFSRQLVAEMMI
-504 LAGEIA
+504 LAGEVA

-520 IPYRYQEPPELPPL
+520 IPYRYQEQPELPPL

-568 LGLDVYAQV
+568 LGLDAYAQV

-592 IKAFLRE
+592 IKAFLRG

-621 DANQVEKQ
+621 DANQVERQ
-629 SVRYWSLEYLRR
+629 SVKYWSLEYLRR

-663 ILIEDL
+663 VLIEDL

-683 GDNLRIKTSEVDP
+683 GDNLQIRTSDVDP

-704 EAQQF
+704 EVQQ
-709 QSQLEIEME
+709 STSPLEMEME
-718 RESDRLESEYAT
+718 RNSDRLESEYAT
-730 TMP
+730 L

>member
-1 MLCIPSL
+1 M
-8 FYLAFVRLKG
+8 
-18 RILKKNLGFGGQQ
+18 
-31 GAILEKGT
+31 EKGT
-39 LVEVKLHGDR
+39 LIEVKLHGDR
-49 RLVVIDRPEGKKHFQ
+49 RLMVIDRPEGKKHFQ
-64 AIDEYGNTHT
+64 AIDAYGNTHT

-79 INYTIKVSGEITSF
+79 INYIVKVTGESNQFTPTQIPSF
-93 THTKIPTF
+93 SQSAEAFI
-101 LSKVDRFL
+101 

-118 EILIEDNQPT
+118 EILAEDNQPT
-128 SPHELANLLFSE
+128 NPIDLANLLFSE
-140 ISMVTAYASYCLL
+140 VSHATTYAAYCLL
-153 TNDKIYFKQKGELYE
+153 SNDKIYFKQKGEQYE
-168 PRSSSQVT
+168 PRSANQVN

-183 AAAQRARLLEEFQQ
+183 ASAQRAKILEEFQQ
-197 KLNTKLAGGA
+197 KITTKLAGGE
-207 VEWTASDRSRLD
+207 VTWTSSDRSRLD

-228 DEASDK
+228 DEASEK
-234 AAAQDLLSFGKR
+234 NAAQELLSFAKR
-246 SKNEQAAFQML
+246 PKGEQSAFQML
-257 VDLGIWNEHEN
+257 VDLGIWGEHEN

-273 SQVPLH
+273 SQLPIR
-279 FANEVVIAA
+279 FANEVIAA
-288 QNCLTAPIP
+288 AQECLTNPIA
-297 DKMLDLRRDLTHLHV
+297 DHMQHLRQDLTHLHI

-317 ITTTEIDDGLSIETL
+317 ISTTEIDDGLSIETL
-332 ADGRKRIWIHIA
+332 PDGRKRIWIHIA

-349 LEPDS
+349 LDPDS
-354 PLDKDARKR
+354 ALDRDARKR

-381 AAGPMSLIEN
+381 AAGPMSLIQG
-391 KVCHAMSFAVDLD
+391 KVCHALSFAVDLD
-404 EVGAVSHYEIMAS
+404 ETGAVANYEIVSS

-443 RLADFA
+443 RLAEYA
-449 RLRKKWRVDQ
+449 RLRKKWRVAQ

-465 LPDTSV
+465 LPDTNI
-471 KVDSKNGDRLG
+471 KVDSEDGDH
-482 DRLTLELM
+482 LTLELM
-490 EDVFSRQLVAEMMI
+490 EDSFSRQLVAEMMI
-504 LAGEIA
+504 LAGEVA

-515 TNNIP
+515 THNIP
-520 IPYRYQEPPELPPL
+520 IPYRYQEQPELPPP

-546 EFAICRCMTKGSLGL
+546 EFAICRCMTKGLLGL

-568 LGLDVYAQV
+568 LGLDAYAQV

-592 IKAFLRE
+592 IKAFLAN
-599 EPLPFTAEMLTAIL
+599 EPLPFTAEMLTEIL
-613 QAIDPAIW
+613 QMIDPAIG
-621 DANQVEKQ
+621 DATQVERQ

-641 NKDVVWEAL
+641 NKEVVWEAL

-683 GDNLRIKTSEVDP
+683 GDNLRIKTAEVDP

-704 EAQQF
+704 EAQLAT
-709 QSQLEIEME
+709 SPLEME
-718 RESDRLESEYAT
+718 MVAQA
-730 TMP
+730 

>member
-1 MLCIPSL
+1 M
-8 FYLAFVRLKG
+8 
-18 RILKKNLGFGGQQ
+18 
-31 GAILEKGT
+31 EKGT
-39 LVEVKLHGDR
+39 LVEMKLHGDR

-64 AIDEYGNTHT
+64 AIDENGNSHT

-79 INYTIKVSGEITSF
+79 INYVVKGNAENISF
-93 THTKIPTF
+93 THTQIPTF
-101 LSKVDRFL
+101 LQKIENFF

-118 EILIEDNQPT
+118 EILIEDNQATDPN
-128 SPHELANLLFSE
+128 ELANLLFSE
-140 ISMVTAYASYCLL
+140 ISPVTAYAAYCLL
-153 TNDKIYFKQKGELYE
+153 SEDKIYFKQKGNLYE
-168 PRSSSQVT
+168 PRSSSQIS

-183 AAAQRARLLEEFQQ
+183 AASQKAKLIEEFQQ
-197 KLNTKLAGGA
+197 KLTEKLAGGD
-207 VEWTASDRSRLD
+207 VTWTLSDRSRLE
-219 CLERYALYG
+219 CLERYALQG
-228 DEASDK
+228 DETTDK
-234 AAAQDLLSFGKR
+234 AIAQELLNFAKR

-257 VDLGIWNEHEN
+257 VDLGIWSEHEN

-273 SQVPLH
+273 SQVPIR
-279 FANEVVIAA
+279 FANEVLAAA
-288 QNCLTAPIP
+288 QACLIEPIS
-297 DKMLDLRRDLTHLHV
+297 DSMQELRNDLTHLHV

-317 ITTTEIDDGLSIETL
+317 ISTTEIDDGLSIETL
-332 ADGRKRIWIHIA
+332 EDGSKRIWIHIA

-349 LEPDS
+349 VDPES
-354 PLDKDARKR
+354 PLDRDARKR

-381 AAGPMSLIEN
+381 AAGPMSLIQG
-391 KVCHAMSFAVDLD
+391 KVCHALSFAVDLD
-404 EVGAVSHYEIMAS
+404 EEGAVANYEIMAT

-438 EDDLD
+438 EDDLE
-443 RLADFA
+443 RLAKFA
-449 RLRKKWRVDQ
+449 RLRKKWRVAQ

-465 LPDTSV
+465 LPDTTV
-471 KVDSKNGDRLG
+471 KVDPRPEAQGG
-482 DRLTLELM
+482 GVTLELM
-490 EDVFSRQLVAEMMI
+490 EDSFSRQLVAEMMI
-504 LAGEIA
+504 LAGEVA
-510 AKFAQ
+510 ARFAQ

-520 IPYRYQEPPELPPL
+520 IPYRYQDQPELPPL

-561 YASRHAG
+561 YASRHSG
-568 LGLDVYAQV
+568 LGLDAYAQV

-592 IKAFLRE
+592 IKAFLRYQA
-599 EPLPFTAEMLTAIL
+599 LPFTAEMLTSIL

-641 NKDVVWEAL
+641 NKDVIWEAL

-683 GDNLRIKTSEVDP
+683 GDNLRIKTGEVDP

-704 EAQQF
+704 EV
-709 QSQLEIEME
+709 
-718 RESDRLESEYAT
+718 
-730 TMP
+730 